1 MCLTICGTYTPVK
14 CPIEIIIIERTT
26 NITFLTLTHTTMGK
40 TNAKMCS
47 HKATQVLPLSKGTP
61 AVGIASSSYF
71 AACARHVGALALFGL
86 MFCPVQVMASRAPR
100 LAMADSSSVV
110 TPVLPDQ
117 GTTTPTDS
125 IGNGGAGDAEEVVPD
140 TIPFAQLWKHNSWR
154 STNEKAGST
163 TQQSWEIICN
173 RPTKLTFNYSCYNG
187 SYGTFQVTLNDST
200 IISRG
205 NWDSTEDRLYQIDL
219 PAGRYVLKASYY
231 TRYDNYYDPDGLNE
245 YCYARISGIATDD
258 VQANATAYLSGLA
271 DYPALKQELQTA
283 LDNSSAAPD
292 DEALYNTLAATL
304 NDVRTAVSYYPLI
317 QKDIVVADSILNEGA
332 YVDISEA
339 VALGR
344 AIDVNTSTSANYLA
358 AFDALETSI
367 AVQVS
372 SNQKIDDWAFNTD
385 QRYTIDNMGYYLD
398 QDHKVAACTGL
409 EAQDAD
415 VTNLVIPSTVRY
427 NGVTYAVV
435 ALYDNRYNQNKVRTL
450 TLPRTLRHINDYGL
464 SDYRAITDLEIPANV
479 ERMGNYIVNNCPQL
493 QRIKVNAEVPPTL
506 GSLDNNRYY
515 DEYGNS
521 TYHYLR
527 IVIPRE
533 SFHAYRLVNAWNTD
547 YNVLIGGDEGITVN
561 TGKIAAGDL
570 GHVVVEEAGYL
581 QEVNKLIIEG
591 ELNADDWS
599 KIGQMTNLTELDL
612 SKALIDEIPSNA
624 FNGRW
629 AIDKVVLPPT
639 LKKIG
644 SYAFQNTS
652 LTSVNIPDN
661 VETIENNAFGR
672 VKRLQEVHLPDNL
685 TALGGSAF
693 EYCRNL
699 RAVKIPSKIKVITW
713 YAFRDC
719 SSLQS
724 VELHDS
730 ITGFGNESFAGCDLR
745 EITLPKSTTA
755 VGNHAFEGN
764 ANLSKVT
771 FNEGLIY
778 IGESA
783 FQNTAIDTL
792 NCPST
797 LRNIYNSAFAG
808 CRNLRQIYLNEGL
821 TRIEMYALANNKA
834 TEIVLPSSL
843 EYCAGGAFDD
853 CDSLV
858 TIEARSVMPPNTDN
872 GCPLTSADLTKAILY
887 VPVWSL
893 AEYQLAT
900 GWNQFYTFRTSDFM
914 PQYVKVNKDFYFTL
928 RDELDPDYRPDIEL
942 TVTNNQITDSQGN
955 TDYQHGNLT
964 ISGRSKLAVND
975 FSMVLSPYAKYSYKQ
990 NYYYN
995 ENYRHLRPTSL
1006 IVKGEMRAENVTINL
1021 WNATNRWQFV
1031 SFPFDVKVSDIVPVD
1046 STTSWVIRGHSGA
1059 ERAAG
1064 NAAAVWQNLSADDVL
1079 QAGKG
1084 YIMQCYKP
1092 DDKNGNYDAAQ
1103 FTVRPLTTTV
1113 NRQQIFNADNRT
1125 VALEEHLAEFEHNR
1139 SWNLIGN
1146 PYPSYFDTRFL
1157 DFGAPFMVW
1166 NSNNQNYEAYSPVDD
1181 SYILA
1186 PAEAFFVQRPVDQE
1200 SITFLKDGRQTDRYA
1215 RTLVEEEPASAP
1227 QRIRA
1232 AYDSNTHTAAQ
1243 RTVFNITLA
1252 KDGQQADRTRVVIN
1266 EAATMQYD
1274 LSRDAAKFT
1283 GTEPAVSQIFTING
1297 ATRYAINERPL
1308 NNGQALLGL
1317 HFGTDGT
1324 YTIGLSNQPDGQVT
1338 LEDRL
1343 TGTKLQLNGT
1353 AGYSFTAKAGDSTDR
1368 FVLHFDAVATG
1379 INAATVNEA
1388 DRNDD
1393 TYTLDG
1399 RKVNNPTA
1407 PGLYIKGGKKG
1418 IK

>member
-1 MCLTICGTYTPVK
+1 
-14 CPIEIIIIERTT
+14 
-26 NITFLTLTHTTMGK
+26 MGK

-47 HKATQVLPLSKGTP
+47 HKATQVLPLSKGTST
-61 AVGIASSSYF
+61 VGIASSSYF

-110 TPVLPDQ
+110 SPVLPDQ

-125 IGNGGAGDAEEVVPD
+125 IGNSGAGDTDQVLPD
-140 TIPFAQLWKHNSWR
+140 TIPFAQLWKHNR
-154 STNEKAGST
+154 YIVYGGTEGTVEQK
-163 TQQSWEIICN
+163 SWEIIA
-173 RPTKLTFNYSCYNG
+173 RRETKLSF
-187 SYGTFQVTLNDST
+187 SYGTADDQWNFYTQIFIDDERVRELNGGTYNNTFSVTLTPGRHILTFKNECYGEVDST
-200 IISRG
+200 TYAFIS
-205 NWDSTEDRLYQIDL
+205 DIATEDAQ
-219 PAGRYVLKASYY
+219 
-231 TRYDNYYDPDGLNE
+231 T
-245 YCYARISGIATDD
+245 
-258 VQANATAYLSGLA
+258 NATAFVNALEG
-271 DYPALKQELQTA
+271 YPPLKQELQTA
-283 LDNSSAAPD
+283 LDNYNAAPD

-304 NDVRTAVSYYPLI
+304 NDVRKAVSYYPLI

-344 AIDVNTSTSANYLA
+344 AIDVNTSTSADYLA

-372 SNQKIDDWAFNTD
+372 SNQKIDDWAFNTN

-409 EAQDAD
+409 EVQDAD
-415 VTNLVIPSTVRY
+415 VTDLVIPSTVRY

-450 TLPRTLRHINDYGL
+450 TLPRTLRHINDWGL

-479 ERMGNYIVNNCPQL
+479 ERMGENIVYNCPQL

-506 GSLDNNRYY
+506 GSLDNNSYHEDGYR
-515 DEYGNS
+515 
-521 TYHYLR
+521 TYHYIR

-599 KIGQMTNLTELDL
+599 KIKQMTNLTELDL

-624 FNGRW
+624 FSGRW

-644 SYAFQNTS
+644 SFAFQGTA

-661 VETIENNAFGR
+661 VETIKECAFSQVR
-672 VKRLQEVHLPDNL
+672 QLQEVHLPDSL
-685 TALGGSAF
+685 TSLGNYAF
-693 EYCRNL
+693 AECRSL
-699 RAVKIPSKIKVITW
+699 RTVKIPTKLKTIPDYT
-713 YAFRDC
+713 FQNCR
-719 SSLQS
+719 SLQS

-730 ITGFGNESFAGCDLR
+730 ITAFEDYSFNNCDLR
-745 EITLPKSTTA
+745 EITLPKSTTW
-755 VGNHAFEGN
+755 VGGSAFKGN

-771 FNEGLIY
+771 LNEGLVDIWTY
-778 IGESA
+778 A

-797 LRNIYNSAFAG
+797 LRNIYSNAFRD
-808 CRNLRQIYLNEGL
+808 CTNLRQINLNEGL
-821 TRIEMYALANNKA
+821 TRIELYALANNKA

-843 EYCAGGAFDD
+843 EYCSQSAFDD

-858 TIEARSVMPPNTDN
+858 TIEARSVMPPNTDG
-872 GCPLTSADLTKAILY
+872 GCPLTSSDLTKAVLY

-928 RDELDPDYRPDIEL
+928 RDELAPDYRPDIEL
-942 TVTNNQITDSQGN
+942 TVTNNQITDSQN
-955 TDYQHGNLT
+955 NSDYQHGNLT

-975 FSMVLSPYAKYSYKQ
+975 FSMVLAPYAKYAYEGGGY
-990 NYYYN
+990 NYYN
-995 ENYRHLRPTSL
+995 DYRYLRPTSL

-1021 WNATNRWQFV
+1021 WNATERWQFV

-1379 INAATVNEA
+1379 INAATANEA

-1407 PGLYIKGGKKG
+1407 PGLYIKGGKKV

>member
-1 MCLTICGTYTPVK
+1 
-14 CPIEIIIIERTT
+14 
-26 NITFLTLTHTTMGK
+26 MGK

-100 LAMADSSSVV
+100 LVVADSSEVV
-110 TPVLPDQ
+110 SPVLPDQ

-125 IGNGGAGDAEEVVPD
+125 IGNGGAGDTEQVLPD
-140 TIPFAQLWKHNSWR
+140 TIPFAQLWKHNR
-154 STNEKAGST
+154 YIVYGGTEGTVEQK
-163 TQQSWEIICN
+163 SWEIIA
-173 RPTKLTFNYSCYNG
+173 RRETKLSF
-187 SYGTFQVTLNDST
+187 SYGTADDQWNFYTQIFIDDERVREMNGGTYNNTFSVTLTPGRHILTFKNKCYGEVDST
-200 IISRG
+200 TYAFIS
-205 NWDSTEDRLYQIDL
+205 DIATEDAQ
-219 PAGRYVLKASYY
+219 
-231 TRYDNYYDPDGLNE
+231 T
-245 YCYARISGIATDD
+245 
-258 VQANATAYLSGLA
+258 NATAFVNALA

-283 LDNSSAAPD
+283 LDNSNAAPD

-304 NDVRTAVSYYPLI
+304 NDVRKAATYYPLI

-344 AIDVNTSTSANYLA
+344 AIDVNTSTSADYLA

-367 AVQVS
+367 AIQVTS
-372 SNQKIDDWAFNTD
+372 EQSIDDWAFNTS

-409 EAQDAD
+409 EARD
-415 VTNLVIPSTVRY
+415 VEIEDLVIPSTVRY
-427 NGVTYAVV
+427 NDVTYAVV
-435 ALYDNRYNQNKVRTL
+435 ALYDNRYDQNKVRTL
-450 TLPRTLRHINDYGL
+450 TLPRTLRHINNYGL

-479 ERMGNYIVNNCPQL
+479 ERMGHNVVYNCPQL
-493 QRIKVNAEVPPTL
+493 RRIKVNAEVPPTL
-506 GSLDNNRYY
+506 ESLN
-515 DEYGNS
+515 DEY
-521 TYHYLR
+521 YYYR
-527 IVIPRE
+527 IIIPRE
-533 SFHAYRLVNAWNTD
+533 SFHAYRLVNAWNNRT
-547 YNVLIGGDEGITVN
+547 VLIGGDKGVTVS

-570 GHVVVEEAGYL
+570 GHVVIEEAGYL
-581 QEVNKLIIEG
+581 QEVNELIIEG
-591 ELNADDWS
+591 ELNVDDWS
-599 KIGQMTNLTELDL
+599 KIKQMTNLTELDL
-612 SKALIDEIPSNA
+612 SKALIDEIPNEA

-629 AIDKVVLPPT
+629 AIDKVLLPPT

-644 SYAFQNTS
+644 TYAFQGTA

-661 VETIENNAFGR
+661 VETIEGYAFSNAR
-672 VKRLQEVHLPDNL
+672 QLQEVHLPDSL
-685 TALGGSAF
+685 TSLGRYAFSA
-693 EYCRNL
+693 CRSL
-699 RAVKIPSKIKVITW
+699 RTVKIPTKLKEIPW
-713 YAFRDC
+713 YTFDGC
-719 SSLQS
+719 KSLQS

-730 ITGFGNESFAGCDLR
+730 ITGIGDYSFRNCNLR
-745 EITLPKSTTA
+745 EITLPKSTTW
-755 VGNHAFEGN
+755 VGGYAFNGN
-764 ANLSKVT
+764 SNLSKVT
-771 FNEGLIY
+771 LNEGLIDIWAY
-778 IGESA
+778 A
-783 FQNTAIDTL
+783 FQDTAIDTL

-797 LRNIYNSAFAG
+797 LRNIYNAAFAG
-808 CRNLRQIYLNEGL
+808 CRNLRQINLNEGL
-821 TRIEMYALANNKA
+821 TRIEQYALANNKA

-843 EYCAGGAFDD
+843 EYCSQSAFDD

-858 TIEARSVMPPNTDN
+858 TIEARSVMPPNTGS
-872 GCPLTSADLTKAILY
+872 GCPLTGTDLTKAVLY

-942 TVTNNQITDSQGN
+942 TVTNNQITDSHDN

-975 FSMVLSPYAKYSYKQ
+975 FSMVLAPYAKYSYEGGDWQ
-990 NYYYN
+990 YYN
-995 ENYRHLRPTSL
+995 DNYRYLRPTSL

-1092 DDKNGNYDAAQ
+1092 NDKNGNYAAAQ

-1297 ATRYAINERPL
+1297 ATLYAINERPL

-1379 INAATVNEA
+1379 INAATTNEA
-1388 DRNDD
+1388 DHNDD

-1407 PGLYIKGGKKG
+1407 PGLYIKGGKKV

>member
-1 MCLTICGTYTPVK
+1 
-14 CPIEIIIIERTT
+14 
-26 NITFLTLTHTTMGK
+26 MGK

-100 LAMADSSSVV
+100 LAVADSSEVV
-110 TPVLPDQ
+110 SPVLPDQ

-125 IGNGGAGDAEEVVPD
+125 IGNGGAGDTEEVLPD
-140 TIPFAQLWKHNSWR
+140 TIPFAQLWKHNR
-154 STNEKAGST
+154 YIVYGGTEGTVEQK
-163 TQQSWEIICN
+163 SWEIIA
-173 RPTKLTFNYSCYNG
+173 RRETKLSF
-187 SYGTFQVTLNDST
+187 SYGTADNQWNFYTQIFIDDERVREMNGGTYNNTFSVTLTPGRHILTFKNECYGEVDST
-200 IISRG
+200 TYAFIS
-205 NWDSTEDRLYQIDL
+205 DIATEDAQ
-219 PAGRYVLKASYY
+219 
-231 TRYDNYYDPDGLNE
+231 T
-245 YCYARISGIATDD
+245 
-258 VQANATAYLSGLA
+258 NATAFVNALEG
-271 DYPALKQELQTA
+271 YPPLKQELQTA
-283 LDNSSAAPD
+283 LDNSNAAPD

-304 NDVRTAVSYYPLI
+304 NDVRKAVSYYPLI

-344 AIDVNTSTSANYLA
+344 AIDVNTSTSADYLA

-367 AVQVS
+367 AVQVT
-372 SNQKIDDWAFNTD
+372 SNQSIDDWAFNTD

-409 EAQDAD
+409 EAENAD
-415 VTNLVIPSTVRY
+415 VTDLVIPSTVRY

-450 TLPRTLRHINDYGL
+450 TLPRTLRHINDGGL

-479 ERMGNYIVNNCPQL
+479 ERMGENIVYNCPRL

-506 GSLDNNRYY
+506 GSLLDNNSYY
-515 DEYGNS
+515 EDGYR
-521 TYHYLR
+521 TYHYIR

-547 YNVLIGGDEGITVN
+547 HNVLIGGDEGITVS

-570 GHVVVEEAGYL
+570 GHVVVEEAGNL

-599 KIGQMTNLTELDL
+599 KIKQMTNLTELDL
-612 SKALIDEIPSNA
+612 SKALIDEIPNEA

-629 AIDKVVLPPT
+629 AIDKVLLPPT

-644 SYAFQNTS
+644 AYAFQGTA

-661 VETIENNAFGR
+661 VETIKECAFNNAR
-672 VKRLQEVHLPDNL
+672 QLQEVHLPDSL
-685 TALGGSAF
+685 TSLGTSAF
-693 EYCRNL
+693 EYCRSL
-699 RAVKIPSKIKVITW
+699 RTIKIPTKLKTIPDYT
-713 YAFRDC
+713 FQNCR
-719 SSLQS
+719 SLQS

-730 ITGFGNESFAGCDLR
+730 ITGFGNHAFVNCDLR
-745 EITLPKSTTA
+745 EITLPKSTSWVDNDA
-755 VGNHAFEGN
+755 FSGNV
-764 ANLSKVT
+764 NLSKVT
-771 FNEGLIY
+771 LNEGLVNI
-778 IGESA
+778 SDKA
-783 FQNTAIDTL
+783 FYQTAIDTL

-797 LRNIYNSAFAG
+797 LRSIRNSAFAR
-808 CRNLRQIYLNEGL
+808 CNNLRQINLNEGL
-821 TRIEMYALANNKA
+821 TRIESGALANNKA

-843 EYCAGGAFDD
+843 EYCAGGAFYD

-858 TIEARSVMPPNTDN
+858 TIEARSVMPPNTDGN
-872 GCPLTSADLTKAILY
+872 CPLSGTDLTKAVLY

-942 TVTNNQITDSQGN
+942 TYTNNQITDSQGN
-955 TDYQHGNLT
+955 DDYQHGNLT

-975 FSMVLSPYAKYSYKQ
+975 FSMVLSPFTKYIYEGGYYDYYSNESYR
-990 NYYYN
+990 Y
-995 ENYRHLRPTSL
+995 LRPTSL

-1092 DDKNGNYDAAQ
+1092 DDKNGNYYAAQ

-1232 AYDSNTHTAAQ
+1232 AYDSNAHTAAQ

-1379 INAATVNEA
+1379 INAATANEA

-1407 PGLYIKGGKKG
+1407 PGLYIKGGKKV

>member
-1 MCLTICGTYTPVK
+1 
-14 CPIEIIIIERTT
+14 
-26 NITFLTLTHTTMGK
+26 MGK

-100 LAMADSSSVV
+100 LAVADSSEVV
-110 TPVLPDQ
+110 SPVLPDQ

-125 IGNGGAGDAEEVVPD
+125 IGNGGAGDTEEVLPD
-140 TIPFAQLWKHNSWR
+140 TIPFAQLWKHNR
-154 STNEKAGST
+154 YIVYGGTEGTVEQK
-163 TQQSWEIICN
+163 SWEIIA
-173 RPTKLTFNYSCYNG
+173 RRETKLSF
-187 SYGTFQVTLNDST
+187 SYGTADDQWNFYTQIFIDDERVREMNGGTYNNTFSVTLTPGRHILTFKNECYGEVDST
-200 IISRG
+200 TYAFIS
-205 NWDSTEDRLYQIDL
+205 DIATEDAQ
-219 PAGRYVLKASYY
+219 
-231 TRYDNYYDPDGLNE
+231 T
-245 YCYARISGIATDD
+245 
-258 VQANATAYLSGLA
+258 NATAFVNALEG
-271 DYPALKQELQTA
+271 YPPLKQELQTA
-283 LDNSSAAPD
+283 LDNYNAAPD

-304 NDVRTAVSYYPLI
+304 NDVRKAVSYYPLI

-344 AIDVNTSTSANYLA
+344 AIDVNTSTSADYLA
-358 AFDALETSI
+358 AFEALETSI
-367 AVQVS
+367 AVQVT
-372 SNQKIDDWAFNTD
+372 SNQSIDDWAINTD

-398 QDHKVAACTGL
+398 QEHKVAACSGL
-409 EAQDAD
+409 ETEDAD
-415 VTNLVIPSTVRY
+415 VTDLVIPSTVRY
-427 NGVTYAVV
+427 DGVTYAVV

-450 TLPRTLRHINDYGL
+450 TLPRTLRHINDNGL

-479 ERMGNYIVNNCPQL
+479 ERMGNYIVYNCPQL

-506 GSLDNNRYY
+506 GSLGDDSYY
-515 DEYGNS
+515 EDGYRA
-521 TYHYLR
+521 YRHLR

-547 YNVLIGGDEGITVN
+547 YNVLIGGDEGVTVS

-570 GHVVVEEAGYL
+570 GHVVIEEAGYL

-612 SKALIDEIPSNA
+612 SKALIDEIPSYA
-624 FNGRW
+624 FNKRW

-644 SYAFQNTS
+644 SYAFQRTS

-661 VETIENNAFGR
+661 VETIEENAFSQVR
-672 VKRLQEVHLPDNL
+672 QLQEVHLPDSL
-685 TALGGSAF
+685 TSLGRYAF
-693 EYCRNL
+693 EKCRSL
-699 RAVKIPSKIKVITW
+699 RTVKIPTKLKEIPW
-713 YAFRDC
+713 YAFDGC
-719 SSLQS
+719 KSLQS

-730 ITGFGNESFAGCDLR
+730 ITGIGDYSFRNCNLR
-745 EITLPKSTTA
+745 EITLPKSTTW
-755 VGNHAFEGN
+755 VGGYAFNGN
-764 ANLSKVT
+764 SNLSKVT
-771 FNEGLIY
+771 LNEGLID
-778 IGESA
+778 IWASA

-797 LRNIYNSAFAG
+797 LRNIYNAAFAG
-808 CRNLRQIYLNEGL
+808 CRNLRQINLNEGL
-821 TRIEMYALANNKA
+821 TRIEQYALANNKA

-858 TIEARSVMPPNTDN
+858 TIEARSVMPPNTGS
-872 GCPLTSADLTKAILY
+872 GCPLTSSDLTKAVLY

-928 RDELDPDYRPDIEL
+928 RDELDPNYRPDIEL
-942 TVTNNQITDSQGN
+942 TVTNNQITDSHDN
-955 TDYQHGNLT
+955 SDYQHGNLT

-975 FSMVLSPYAKYSYKQ
+975 FSMVLAPYAKYSYEGGDWQ
-990 NYYYN
+990 YYN
-995 ENYRHLRPTSL
+995 DNYRHLRPTSL

-1092 DDKNGNYDAAQ
+1092 NDKNGNYAAAQ

-1200 SITFLKDGRQTDRYA
+1200 NITFLKDGRQTDRYA

-1232 AYDSNTHTAAQ
+1232 AYDSNAHTAAQ

-1379 INAATVNEA
+1379 INAATANEA

-1407 PGLYIKGGKKG
+1407 PGLYIKGGKKV

>member
-1 MCLTICGTYTPVK
+1 
-14 CPIEIIIIERTT
+14 
-26 NITFLTLTHTTMGK
+26 MGK

-110 TPVLPDQ
+110 SPVLPDQ
-117 GTTTPTDS
+117 GTSAPTDS
-125 IGNGGAGDAEEVVPD
+125 IGNSGAGDTDQVLPD
-140 TIPFAQLWKHNSWR
+140 TIPFAQLWKHNR
-154 STNEKAGST
+154 YIVYGGTEGTVEQK
-163 TQQSWEIICN
+163 SWEIIA
-173 RPTKLTFNYSCYNG
+173 RRETKLSF
-187 SYGTFQVTLNDST
+187 SYGTADDQWNFYTQIFIDDERVREMNGGTYNNTFSVTLTPGRHILTFKNECYGEVDST
-200 IISRG
+200 TYAFIS
-205 NWDSTEDRLYQIDL
+205 DIATEDAQ
-219 PAGRYVLKASYY
+219 
-231 TRYDNYYDPDGLNE
+231 T
-245 YCYARISGIATDD
+245 
-258 VQANATAYLSGLA
+258 NATAFVNALEG
-271 DYPALKQELQTA
+271 YPPLKQELQTA
-283 LDNSSAAPD
+283 LDNYNAAPD

-304 NDVRTAVSYYPLI
+304 NDVRKAVSYYPLI

-344 AIDVNTSTSANYLA
+344 AIDFNTSTSAEYLA
-358 AFDALETSI
+358 AFEALETSI
-367 AVQVS
+367 AVQVT
-372 SNQKIDDWAFNTD
+372 SNQKIDDWAFNTN

-398 QDHKVAACTGL
+398 QEHKVAACSGL
-409 EAQDAD
+409 ETENAD
-415 VTNLVIPSTVRY
+415 VTDLVIPSTVRY

-479 ERMGNYIVNNCPQL
+479 ERMGNNIVNNCPQL
-493 QRIKVNAEVPPTL
+493 QRIKINAEVPPTL
-506 GSLDNNRYY
+506 GSLSNDYYY
-515 DEYGNS
+515 DEFNDRGR
-521 TYHYLR
+521 HYYK
-527 IVIPRE
+527 ITIPRE
-533 SFHAYRLVNAWNTD
+533 SFHAYRLVNAWTNYT
-547 YNVLIGGDEGITVN
+547 VLIGGDEGITVS

-570 GHVVVEEAGYL
+570 GHVVVDEAGYL

-591 ELNADDWS
+591 ELNSDDWS
-599 KIGQMTNLTELDL
+599 KIKQMTNLTEVDL
-612 SKALIDEIPSNA
+612 SKALIDEIPEGA
-624 FNGRW
+624 FRDRW
-629 AIDKVVLPPT
+629 AIDKVLLPPT

-644 SYAFQNTS
+644 PYAFQRAA

-661 VETIENNAFGR
+661 VETIDRTAFGGA
-672 VKRLQEVHLPDNL
+672 KYMQEVHLPDSL
-685 TALGGSAF
+685 TSLGEGAF
-693 EYCRNL
+693 EYCKSL
-699 RAVKIPSKIKVITW
+699 HSVKIPAKIKEIPG
-713 YAFRDC
+713 YALRYC
-719 SSLQS
+719 NSLQS

-730 ITGFGNESFAGCDLR
+730 ITSIGYEAFGNSDLR
-745 EITLPKSTTA
+745 EITIPKSTTR
-755 VGNHAFEGN
+755 VGDYAFKEN
-764 ANLSKVT
+764 TNLSKVT
-771 FNEGLIY
+771 LNEGLIN
-778 IGESA
+778 IGDCA

-797 LRNIYNSAFAG
+797 LRSISEGAFAG
-808 CRNLRQIYLNEGL
+808 CGNLRQINLNEGL
-821 TRIEMYALANNKA
+821 TRIELYALANNKA

-843 EYCAGGAFDD
+843 EYCSQSAFDD

-858 TIEARSVMPPNTDN
+858 TIEARSVMPPNTDG
-872 GCPLTSADLTKAILY
+872 GCPLTSSDLTKAVLY

-928 RDELDPDYRPDIEL
+928 RDELAPDYRPDIEL
-942 TVTNNQITDSQGN
+942 TVTNNQITDSQN
-955 TDYQHGNLT
+955 NSDYQHGNLT

-975 FSMVLSPYAKYSYKQ
+975 FSMVLAPYAKYAYEGGGY
-990 NYYYN
+990 NYYN
-995 ENYRHLRPTSL
+995 DYRYLRPTSL

-1021 WNATNRWQFV
+1021 WNATERWQFV

-1064 NAAAVWQNLSADDVL
+1064 NTAAVWQNLSADDVL

-1092 DDKNGNYDAAQ
+1092 NDGNNYYDAAQ

-1232 AYDSNTHTAAQ
+1232 AYDSNVHTAAQ

-1283 GTEPAVSQIFTING
+1283 GTEPAVSQIFTIND

-1379 INAATVNEA
+1379 INAATANEA

-1407 PGLYIKGGKKG
+1407 PGLYIKGGKKV

>member
-1 MCLTICGTYTPVK
+1 
-14 CPIEIIIIERTT
+14 
-26 NITFLTLTHTTMGK
+26 MGK

-100 LAMADSSSVV
+100 LAVADSSEVV
-110 TPVLPDQ
+110 SPVLPDQ
-117 GTTTPTDS
+117 GTTAPTDS
-125 IGNGGAGDAEEVVPD
+125 IDNGGAGDTEEVLPD
-140 TIPFAQLWKHNSWR
+140 TIPFAQLWKHNNWQ
-154 STNEKAGST
+154 STNETAEST

-173 RPTKLTFNYSCYNG
+173 RPTKLTFNYSCNNRN
-187 SYGTFQVTLNDST
+187 SCTFQVTLNDST
-200 IISRG
+200 IISK
-205 NWDSTEDRLYQIDL
+205 DSWSSAWGEHYQIDL
-219 PAGRYVLKASYY
+219 PAGRYVLKASYNTHY
-231 TRYDNYYDPDGLNE
+231 EDKSCFAAIGH
-245 YCYARISGIATDD
+245 IATDD
-258 VQANATAYLSGLA
+258 AQANATAFLGALA

-283 LDNSSAAPD
+283 LDNSNAAPD

-304 NDVRTAVSYYPLI
+304 NDVRKAVSYYPLI

-372 SNQKIDDWAFNTD
+372 SNQKIDDWAFNTN

-450 TLPRTLRHINDYGL
+450 TLPRTLRHINDNGL

-479 ERMGNYIVNNCPQL
+479 ERMGDYIVNDCPQL

-506 GSLDNNRYY
+506 GSLGVDSYY
-515 DEYGNS
+515 EDGY
-521 TYHYLR
+521 TAYRHLR

-547 YNVLIGGDEGITVN
+547 YNVLIGGDEGITVS

-599 KIGQMTNLTELDL
+599 KIKQMTNLTELDL

-624 FNGRW
+624 FSGRW

-644 SYAFQNTS
+644 SFAFQGTA

-661 VETIENNAFGR
+661 VETIKECAFSQVR
-672 VKRLQEVHLPDNL
+672 QLQEVHLPDSL
-685 TALGGSAF
+685 TSLGNYAF
-693 EYCRNL
+693 AECRSL
-699 RAVKIPSKIKVITW
+699 RTVKIPTKLKTIPDYT
-713 YAFRDC
+713 FQNCR
-719 SSLQS
+719 SLQS

-730 ITGFGNESFAGCDLR
+730 ITAFEDYSFDNCDLR
-745 EITLPKSTTA
+745 EITLPKSTTW
-755 VGNHAFEGN
+755 VGGSAFKGN

-771 FNEGLIY
+771 LNEGLVDIWTY
-778 IGESA
+778 A

-797 LRNIYNSAFAG
+797 LRNIYSNAFRD
-808 CRNLRQIYLNEGL
+808 CTNLRQINLNEGL
-821 TRIEMYALANNKA
+821 TRIESGALANNKA

-843 EYCAGGAFDD
+843 EYCAGAAFDG

-858 TIEARSVMPPNTDN
+858 TIEARSVMPPNTGG
-872 GCPLTSADLTKAILY
+872 GCPLTVNDLTKAVLY

-893 AEYQLAT
+893 SEYQLAT

-975 FSMVLSPYAKYSYKQ
+975 FSMVLSPYAKYYYKGGDH
-990 NYYYN
+990 YYN
-995 ENYRHLRPTSL
+995 NDYRYLRPTSL

-1064 NAAAVWQNLSADDVL
+1064 NTAAVWQNLSADDVL

-1092 DDKNGNYDAAQ
+1092 NDKNGNYYAAQ

-1232 AYDSNTHTAAQ
+1232 AYDSNAHTAAQ

-1343 TGTKLQLNGT
+1343 TGTRLQLNGT

-1379 INAATVNEA
+1379 INAATANEA

-1407 PGLYIKGGKKG
+1407 PGLYIKGGKKV

>member
-1 MCLTICGTYTPVK
+1 
-14 CPIEIIIIERTT
+14 
-26 NITFLTLTHTTMGK
+26 MGK

-100 LAMADSSSVV
+100 LAVADSSEVV
-110 TPVLPDQ
+110 SPVLPDQ

-125 IGNGGAGDAEEVVPD
+125 IDNGGAGDTDQVLPD
-140 TIPFAQLWKHNSWR
+140 TIPFAQLWKHNNWQ
-154 STNEKAGST
+154 STNEAAEST

-173 RPTKLTFNYSCYNG
+173 RPTKLTFNYSCNNRN
-187 SYGTFQVTLNDST
+187 SCTFQVTLNDST
-200 IISRG
+200 IISK
-205 NWDSTEDRLYQIDL
+205 DSWSSAWGEHYQIDL

-231 TRYDNYYDPDGLNE
+231 THYEDKSCFAAIGD
-245 YCYARISGIATDD
+245 IAIDD
-258 VQANATAYLSGLA
+258 AQSNATAFLGVLA

-283 LDNSSAAPD
+283 LDNSNAAPD

-304 NDVRTAVSYYPLI
+304 NDVRKAVSYYPLI

-344 AIDVNTSTSANYLA
+344 AIDVNTSTSADYLA

-372 SNQKIDDWAFNTD
+372 SNQKIDDWAFNTN

-409 EAQDAD
+409 EVQDAD
-415 VTNLVIPSTVRY
+415 VTDLVIPSTVRY

-479 ERMGNYIVNNCPQL
+479 ERMGNNIVNNCPQL
-493 QRIKVNAEVPPTL
+493 QRIKINAKVPPTL
-506 GSLDNNRYY
+506 GSLSNDYYY
-515 DEYGNS
+515 DEFNDRGR
-521 TYHYLR
+521 HYYK
-527 IVIPRE
+527 ITIPRE
-533 SFHAYRLVNAWNTD
+533 SFHAYRLVNAWTNYT
-547 YNVLIGGDEGITVN
+547 VLIGGDEGITVN

-570 GHVVVEEAGYL
+570 GHVVVDEAGYL

-591 ELNADDWS
+591 ELNSDDWS
-599 KIGQMTNLTELDL
+599 KIKQMTNLTEVDL
-612 SKALIDEIPSNA
+612 SKALIDEIPEGA
-624 FNGRW
+624 FRDRW
-629 AIDKVVLPPT
+629 AIDKVLLPPT

-644 SYAFQNTS
+644 PYAFQRAA

-661 VETIENNAFGR
+661 VETIDRTAFGGA
-672 VKRLQEVHLPDNL
+672 KYMQEVHLPDSL
-685 TALGGSAF
+685 TSLGEGAF
-693 EYCRNL
+693 EYCKSL
-699 RAVKIPSKIKVITW
+699 HSVKIPAKIKEIPG
-713 YAFRDC
+713 YALRYC
-719 SSLQS
+719 NSLQS

-730 ITGFGNESFAGCDLR
+730 ITSIGYEAFGNSDLR
-745 EITLPKSTTA
+745 EITLPKSTTR
-755 VGNHAFEGN
+755 VGDYAFKEN
-764 ANLSKVT
+764 TNLSKVT
-771 FNEGLIY
+771 LNEGLIN
-778 IGESA
+778 IGDCA

-797 LRNIYNSAFAG
+797 LRSISEGAFAG
-808 CRNLRQIYLNEGL
+808 CGNLRQINLNEGL
-821 TRIEMYALANNKA
+821 TRIELYALANNKA
-834 TEIVLPSSL
+834 TGIVLPSSL
-843 EYCAGGAFDD
+843 EYCSQSAFDD

-858 TIEARSVMPPNTDN
+858 TIEARSVMPPNTDG
-872 GCPLTSADLTKAILY
+872 GCPLTSSDLTKAVLY

-928 RDELDPDYRPDIEL
+928 RDELAPDYRPDIEL
-942 TVTNNQITDSQGN
+942 TVTNNQITDSQN
-955 TDYQHGNLT
+955 NSDYQHGNLT

-975 FSMVLSPYAKYSYKQ
+975 FSMVLAPYAKYAYEGGGY
-990 NYYYN
+990 NYYN
-995 ENYRHLRPTSL
+995 DYRYLRPTSL

-1021 WNATNRWQFV
+1021 WNATERWQFV
-1031 SFPFDVKVSDIVPVD
+1031 SFPFDVKVSDIVPAD

-1064 NAAAVWQNLSADDVL
+1064 NAAAVWQDLSADDVL

-1092 DDKNGNYDAAQ
+1092 SNNSRSMNKGSFVPFKMDFNDNSSSEVAL

-1232 AYDSNTHTAAQ
+1232 AYDSNAHTAAQ

-1379 INAATVNEA
+1379 INAATTNEA

-1407 PGLYIKGGKKG
+1407 PGLYIKGGKKV

>member
-1 MCLTICGTYTPVK
+1 
-14 CPIEIIIIERTT
+14 
-26 NITFLTLTHTTMGK
+26 MGK

-100 LAMADSSSVV
+100 LAVADSSEVV
-110 TPVLPDQ
+110 SPVLPDQ

-125 IGNGGAGDAEEVVPD
+125 IGNSGAGDTELVLPD

-283 LDNSSAAPD
+283 LDNSNAAPD
-292 DEALYNTLAATL
+292 DEALYNTLTATL

-344 AIDVNTSTSANYLA
+344 AIDVNTSTSADYLA
-358 AFDALETSI
+358 AFEALETSI
-367 AVQVS
+367 AVQVT
-372 SNQKIDDWAFNTD
+372 SNQKIDEWAINTD

-398 QDHKVAACTGL
+398 QEHKVAACTGL
-409 EAQDAD
+409 QVQDAD

-506 GSLDNNRYY
+506 GSLSNDYYY
-515 DEYGNS
+515 DEFNDRGR
-521 TYHYLR
+521 HYYK
-527 IVIPRE
+527 ITIPRE
-533 SFHAYRLVNAWNTD
+533 SFHAYRLVNAWTNYT
-547 YNVLIGGDEGITVN
+547 VLIGGDEGITVS

-570 GHVVVEEAGYL
+570 GHVVVDEAGYL

-591 ELNADDWS
+591 ELNSDDWS
-599 KIGQMTNLTELDL
+599 KIKQMTNLTEVDL
-612 SKALIDEIPSNA
+612 SKALIDEIPEGA
-624 FNGRW
+624 FRDRW
-629 AIDKVVLPPT
+629 AIDKVLLPPT

-644 SYAFQNTS
+644 PYAFQRAA

-661 VETIENNAFGR
+661 VETIDRTAFGGA
-672 VKRLQEVHLPDNL
+672 KYMQEVHLPDSL
-685 TALGGSAF
+685 TSLGEGAF
-693 EYCRNL
+693 EYCKSL
-699 RAVKIPSKIKVITW
+699 HSVKIPAKIKEIPG
-713 YAFRDC
+713 YALRYC
-719 SSLQS
+719 NSLQS

-730 ITGFGNESFAGCDLR
+730 ITSIGYEAFGNSDLR
-745 EITLPKSTTA
+745 EITLPKSTTR
-755 VGNHAFEGN
+755 VGDYAFKEN
-764 ANLSKVT
+764 TNLSKVT
-771 FNEGLIY
+771 LNEGLIN
-778 IGESA
+778 IGDCA
-783 FQNTAIDTL
+783 FQNTAIDAL
-792 NCPST
+792 NSPST
-797 LRNIYNSAFAG
+797 LRSISEGAFAG
-808 CRNLRQIYLNEGL
+808 CGNLRQINLNEGL
-821 TRIEMYALANNKA
+821 TRIELYALANNKA

-843 EYCAGGAFDD
+843 EYCSQSAFDD

-872 GCPLTSADLTKAILY
+872 GCPLTSADLTKAVLY

-928 RDELDPDYRPDIEL
+928 RDELAPDYRPDIEL
-942 TVTNNQITDSQGN
+942 TVTNNQITDSQN
-955 TDYQHGNLT
+955 NSDYQHGNLT

-975 FSMVLSPYAKYSYKQ
+975 FSMVLAPYAKYAYEGGGY
-990 NYYYN
+990 NYYN
-995 ENYRHLRPTSL
+995 DYRYLRPTSL

-1407 PGLYIKGGKKG
+1407 PGLYIKGGKKV

>member
-1 MCLTICGTYTPVK
+1 
-14 CPIEIIIIERTT
+14 
-26 NITFLTLTHTTMGK
+26 MGK

-110 TPVLPDQ
+110 TPVQPDQ
-117 GTTTPTDS
+117 GTTAPTDS
-125 IGNGGAGDAEEVVPD
+125 IGNSGAGDTDQVLPD

-344 AIDVNTSTSANYLA
+344 AIDVNTSTSADYLA

-372 SNQKIDDWAFNTD
+372 SNQKIDDWAFNTN

-409 EAQDAD
+409 EVQDAD
-415 VTNLVIPSTVRY
+415 VTDLVIPSTVRY
-427 NGVTYAVV
+427 NDVTYAVV

-450 TLPRTLRHINDYGL
+450 TLPRTLRHINDWGL

-479 ERMGNYIVNNCPQL
+479 ERMGDNVVYNCPQL
-493 QRIKVNAEVPPTL
+493 RRIKVNAEVPPTL
-506 GSLDNNRYY
+506 GSLDNNSYY
-515 DEYGNS
+515 DDYDGR
-521 TYHYLR
+521 TYRYLR

-547 YNVLIGGDEGITVN
+547 HNVLIGGDEGITVN

-591 ELNADDWS
+591 ELNSDDWS
-599 KIGQMTNLTELDL
+599 KIKQMTNLTELDL
-612 SKALIDEIPSNA
+612 SKALIDEIPNEA

-644 SYAFQNTS
+644 SFAFQGTA

-661 VETIENNAFGR
+661 VETIKECAFSQ
-672 VKRLQEVHLPDNL
+672 VKQLQEVHLPDSL
-685 TALGGSAF
+685 TSLGNYAF
-693 EYCRNL
+693 AECRSL
-699 RAVKIPSKIKVITW
+699 RTVKIPTKLKTIPDYT
-713 YAFRDC
+713 FQNCR
-719 SSLQS
+719 SLQS

-730 ITGFGNESFAGCDLR
+730 ITAFEDYSFNNCDLR
-745 EITLPKSTTA
+745 EITLPKSTTW
-755 VGNHAFEGN
+755 VGGN
-764 ANLSKVT
+764 AFNGNTNLSKVT
-771 FNEGLIY
+771 LNEGLID
-778 IGESA
+778 IWAEA
-783 FQNTAIDTL
+783 FYNTAIDTL

-797 LRNIYNSAFAG
+797 LRNIYNGAFAG
-808 CRNLRQIYLNEGL
+808 CGNLRQINLNEGL
-821 TRIEMYALANNKA
+821 TRIEVYALANNKA

-843 EYCAGGAFDD
+843 EYCAGAAFDG

-858 TIEARSVMPPNTDN
+858 TIEARSVMPPNTGG
-872 GCPLTSADLTKAILY
+872 GCPLTVNDLTKAVLY

-975 FSMVLSPYAKYSYKQ
+975 FSMVLSPYAKYYYKGGDH
-990 NYYYN
+990 YYN
-995 ENYRHLRPTSL
+995 NDYRYLRPTSL

-1092 DDKNGNYDAAQ
+1092 NDKNGNGYYAAQ

-1232 AYDSNTHTAAQ
+1232 AYDSNAHTAAQ

-1274 LSRDAAKFT
+1274 LNRDAAKFT

-1379 INAATVNEA
+1379 INAATANEA

-1407 PGLYIKGGKKG
+1407 PGLYIKGGKKV

>member
-1 MCLTICGTYTPVK
+1 
-14 CPIEIIIIERTT
+14 
-26 NITFLTLTHTTMGK
+26 MGK

-110 TPVLPDQ
+110 TPVQPDQ

-140 TIPFAQLWKHNSWR
+140 TIPFAQLWKHNSWQ
-154 STNEKAGST
+154 STNEAAEST

-173 RPTKLTFNYSCYNG
+173 RPTKLTFNYSCNNRN
-187 SYGTFQVTLNDST
+187 SCTFQVTLNDST
-200 IISRG
+200 IISK
-205 NWDSTEDRLYQIDL
+205 NSWSSTEGQLYQIDL

-231 TRYDNYYDPDGLNE
+231 TYYENQNE
-245 YCYARISGIATDD
+245 NCYARISGIAIDD
-258 VQANATAYLSGLA
+258 AQANATAYLGALA
-271 DYPALKQELQTA
+271 SYPGLKQELQTA
-283 LDNSSAAPD
+283 LDNYNAAPD
-292 DEALYNTLAATL
+292 NEALYNTLAATL
-304 NDVRTAVSYYPLI
+304 TDVSKATMYYPLI

-344 AIDVNTSTSANYLA
+344 AINVNTSTSAEYLA
-358 AFDALETSI
+358 AFEALETSI
-367 AVQVS
+367 AVQVT
-372 SNQKIDDWAFNTD
+372 SNQKIDEWAINTD

-398 QDHKVAACTGL
+398 QEHKVAACTGL
-409 EAQDAD
+409 QVQDAD

-872 GCPLTSADLTKAILY
+872 GCPLTSADLTKAVLY

-893 AEYQLAT
+893 AEYQLAA

-975 FSMVLSPYAKYSYKQ
+975 FSMVLSPYAKYSYEQ

-995 ENYRHLRPTSL
+995 ESYRYLRPTSL

-1046 STTSWVIRGHSGA
+1046 STTSWVIRSHSGA

-1092 DDKNGNYDAAQ
+1092 NDKNGNYDAAQ

-1379 INAATVNEA
+1379 INAATANEA

-1407 PGLYIKGGKKG
+1407 PGLYIKGGKKI

>member
-1 MCLTICGTYTPVK
+1 
-14 CPIEIIIIERTT
+14 
-26 NITFLTLTHTTMGK
+26 MGK

-100 LAMADSSSVV
+100 LAVADSSEVV
-110 TPVLPDQ
+110 SPVLPDQ

-125 IGNGGAGDAEEVVPD
+125 IGNGGAGDTEEVLPD
-140 TIPFAQLWKHNSWR
+140 TIPFAQLWKHNR
-154 STNEKAGST
+154 YIVYGGTEGTVEQK
-163 TQQSWEIICN
+163 SWEIIA
-173 RPTKLTFNYSCYNG
+173 RRETKLSF
-187 SYGTFQVTLNDST
+187 SYGTADDQWNFYTQIFIDDERVREMNGGTYNNTFSVTLTPGRHILTFKNECYGEVDST
-200 IISRG
+200 TYAFIS
-205 NWDSTEDRLYQIDL
+205 DIATEDAQ
-219 PAGRYVLKASYY
+219 
-231 TRYDNYYDPDGLNE
+231 T
-245 YCYARISGIATDD
+245 
-258 VQANATAYLSGLA
+258 NATAFVNALEG
-271 DYPALKQELQTA
+271 YPPLKQELQTA
-283 LDNSSAAPD
+283 LDNYNAAPD

-304 NDVRTAVSYYPLI
+304 NDVRKAVSYYPLI

-344 AIDVNTSTSANYLA
+344 AIDVNTSTSADYLA

-372 SNQKIDDWAFNTD
+372 SNQKIDDWAFNTN

-409 EAQDAD
+409 QTENAD

-450 TLPRTLRHINDYGL
+450 TLPRTLRHINDNGL
-464 SDYRAITDLEIPANV
+464 SDYRAITNLEIPANV
-479 ERMGNYIVNNCPQL
+479 ERMGDYIVYNCPQL

-506 GSLDNNRYY
+506 GSLGDDSYYEDNY
-515 DEYGNS
+515 S
-521 TYHYLR
+521 TYRYLR

-561 TGKIAAGDL
+561 TGKLAAGDL

-591 ELNADDWS
+591 ELNSDDWS

-612 SKALIDEIPSNA
+612 SKALIDEIPSYA
-624 FNGRW
+624 FNERG

-644 SYAFQNTS
+644 SYAFQRTS

-661 VETIENNAFGR
+661 VETIEEAAFR
-672 VKRLQEVHLPDNL
+672 QIKQLQEVHLPDSL
-685 TALGGSAF
+685 TSLGRYAF
-693 EYCRNL
+693 AECRSL
-699 RAVKIPSKIKVITW
+699 RTVKIPTKLKEIPW
-713 YAFRDC
+713 YAFDGC
-719 SSLQS
+719 KSLQS

-730 ITGFGNESFAGCDLR
+730 ITGFGDYSFRSCDLR
-745 EITLPKSTTA
+745 EITLPKSTTWI
-755 VGNHAFEGN
+755 GGRAFAEN
-764 ANLSKVT
+764 TNLSKVT
-771 FNEGLIY
+771 LNEELIDIWAY
-778 IGESA
+778 A

-797 LRNIYNSAFAG
+797 LRNIYNGAFAG
-808 CRNLRQIYLNEGL
+808 CRNLSQINLNEGL
-821 TRIEMYALANNKA
+821 TRIEVYALANNKA

-843 EYCAGGAFDD
+843 EYCSQSAFDD

-858 TIEARSVMPPNTDN
+858 TIEARSVMPPNTDG
-872 GCPLTSADLTKAILY
+872 GCPLSSTDLTKAVLY

-942 TVTNNQITDSQGN
+942 TVTNNQITDSQN
-955 TDYQHGNLT
+955 NSDYQHGNLT

-975 FSMVLSPYAKYSYKQ
+975 FSMVLAPYAKYAYEGGGY
-990 NYYYN
+990 NYYN
-995 ENYRHLRPTSL
+995 DYRYLRPTSL

-1166 NSNNQNYEAYSPVDD
+1166 NSYNQNYEAYSPVDD

-1232 AYDSNTHTAAQ
+1232 AYDSNAHTAAQ

-1343 TGTKLQLNGT
+1343 TGTRLQLNGT

-1379 INAATVNEA
+1379 INAATANEA

-1407 PGLYIKGGKKG
+1407 PGLYIKGGKKV

>member
-1 MCLTICGTYTPVK
+1 
-14 CPIEIIIIERTT
+14 
-26 NITFLTLTHTTMGK
+26 MGK

-100 LAMADSSSVV
+100 LAVADSSEVV
-110 TPVLPDQ
+110 SPVLPDQ

-125 IGNGGAGDAEEVVPD
+125 IGNGGAGDTEEVLPD
-140 TIPFAQLWKHNSWR
+140 TIPFAQLWKHNR
-154 STNEKAGST
+154 YIVYGGTEGTVEQK
-163 TQQSWEIICN
+163 SWEIIA
-173 RPTKLTFNYSCYNG
+173 RRETKLSF
-187 SYGTFQVTLNDST
+187 SYGTADDQWNFYTQIFIDDERVREMNGGTYNNTFSVTLTPGRHILTFKNECYGEVDST
-200 IISRG
+200 TYAFIS
-205 NWDSTEDRLYQIDL
+205 DIATEDAQ
-219 PAGRYVLKASYY
+219 
-231 TRYDNYYDPDGLNE
+231 T
-245 YCYARISGIATDD
+245 
-258 VQANATAYLSGLA
+258 NATAFVNALEG
-271 DYPALKQELQTA
+271 YPPLKQELQTA
-283 LDNSSAAPD
+283 LDNYNAAPD

-304 NDVRTAVSYYPLI
+304 NDVRKAVSYYPLI

-344 AIDVNTSTSANYLA
+344 AIDVNTSTSADYLA

-372 SNQKIDDWAFNTD
+372 SNQKIDDWAFNTN

-409 EAQDAD
+409 EVQDAD
-415 VTNLVIPSTVRY
+415 VTDLVIPSTVRY

-450 TLPRTLRHINDYGL
+450 TLPRTLRHINDGGL

-479 ERMGNYIVNNCPQL
+479 ERMGENIVYNCPQL

-506 GSLDNNRYY
+506 GSLDNNSYY
-515 DEYGNS
+515 EDGYR
-521 TYHYLR
+521 TYHYIR

-547 YNVLIGGDEGITVN
+547 YNVLIGGDEGITVS

-599 KIGQMTNLTELDL
+599 KIKQMTNLTELDL

-624 FNGRW
+624 FSGRW

-644 SYAFQNTS
+644 SFAFQGTA

-661 VETIENNAFGR
+661 VETIKECAFSQVR
-672 VKRLQEVHLPDNL
+672 QLQEVHLPDSL
-685 TALGGSAF
+685 TSLGNYAF
-693 EYCRNL
+693 AECRSL
-699 RAVKIPSKIKVITW
+699 RTVKIPTKLKTIPDYT
-713 YAFRDC
+713 FQNCR
-719 SSLQS
+719 SLQS

-730 ITGFGNESFAGCDLR
+730 ITAFEDYSFNNCDLR
-745 EITLPKSTTA
+745 EITLPKSTTW
-755 VGNHAFEGN
+755 VGGSAFKGN

-771 FNEGLIY
+771 LNEGLVDIWTY
-778 IGESA
+778 A

-797 LRNIYNSAFAG
+797 LRNIYSNAFRD
-808 CRNLRQIYLNEGL
+808 CTNLRQINLNEGL
-821 TRIEMYALANNKA
+821 TRIESGALANNKA

-843 EYCAGGAFDD
+843 EYCAGGAFYD

-858 TIEARSVMPPNTDN
+858 TIEARSVMPPNTDGN
-872 GCPLTSADLTKAILY
+872 CPLSGTDLTKAVLY

-893 AEYQLAT
+893 SEYQLAT

-975 FSMVLSPYAKYSYKQ
+975 FSMVLSPYAKYYYKGGDH
-990 NYYYN
+990 YYN
-995 ENYRHLRPTSL
+995 NDYRYLRPTCL

-1092 DDKNGNYDAAQ
+1092 NDKNGNYYAAQ

-1232 AYDSNTHTAAQ
+1232 AYDSNPHTAAQ

-1324 YTIGLSNQPDGQVT
+1324 YTIGLSNQPDGQIT

-1353 AGYSFTAKAGDSTDR
+1353 AGYSFTAKAGDCTDR

-1379 INAATVNEA
+1379 INAATANEA
-1388 DRNDD
+1388 DHNDD

-1407 PGLYIKGGKKG
+1407 PGLYIKGGKKV

>member
-1 MCLTICGTYTPVK
+1 
-14 CPIEIIIIERTT
+14 
-26 NITFLTLTHTTMGK
+26 
-40 TNAKMCS
+40 
-47 HKATQVLPLSKGTP
+47 
-61 AVGIASSSYF
+61 
-71 AACARHVGALALFGL
+71 
-86 MFCPVQVMASRAPR
+86 
-100 LAMADSSSVV
+100 
-110 TPVLPDQ
+110 
-117 GTTTPTDS
+117 
-125 IGNGGAGDAEEVVPD
+125 
-140 TIPFAQLWKHNSWR
+140 
-154 STNEKAGST
+154 
-163 TQQSWEIICN
+163 
-173 RPTKLTFNYSCYNG
+173 
-187 SYGTFQVTLNDST
+187 
-200 IISRG
+200 
-205 NWDSTEDRLYQIDL
+205 
-219 PAGRYVLKASYY
+219 
-231 TRYDNYYDPDGLNE
+231 
-245 YCYARISGIATDD
+245 
-258 VQANATAYLSGLA
+258 
-271 DYPALKQELQTA
+271 
-283 LDNSSAAPD
+283 
-292 DEALYNTLAATL
+292 
-304 NDVRTAVSYYPLI
+304 
-317 QKDIVVADSILNEGA
+317 
-332 YVDISEA
+332 
-339 VALGR
+339 
-344 AIDVNTSTSANYLA
+344 
-358 AFDALETSI
+358 
-367 AVQVS
+367 
-372 SNQKIDDWAFNTD
+372 
-385 QRYTIDNMGYYLD
+385 
-398 QDHKVAACTGL
+398 
-409 EAQDAD
+409 
-415 VTNLVIPSTVRY
+415 
-427 NGVTYAVV
+427 
-435 ALYDNRYNQNKVRTL
+435 
-450 TLPRTLRHINDYGL
+450 
-464 SDYRAITDLEIPANV
+464 
-479 ERMGNYIVNNCPQL
+479 
-493 QRIKVNAEVPPTL
+493 
-506 GSLDNNRYY
+506 
-515 DEYGNS
+515 
-521 TYHYLR
+521 
-527 IVIPRE
+527 
-533 SFHAYRLVNAWNTD
+533 
-547 YNVLIGGDEGITVN
+547 
-561 TGKIAAGDL
+561 
-570 GHVVVEEAGYL
+570 
-581 QEVNKLIIEG
+581 
-591 ELNADDWS
+591 
-599 KIGQMTNLTELDL
+599 
-612 SKALIDEIPSNA
+612 
-624 FNGRW
+624 
-629 AIDKVVLPPT
+629 
-639 LKKIG
+639 
-644 SYAFQNTS
+644 
-652 LTSVNIPDN
+652 
-661 VETIENNAFGR
+661 
-672 VKRLQEVHLPDNL
+672 
-685 TALGGSAF
+685 
-693 EYCRNL
+693 
-699 RAVKIPSKIKVITW
+699 
-713 YAFRDC
+713 
-719 SSLQS
+719 
-724 VELHDS
+724 
-730 ITGFGNESFAGCDLR
+730 
-745 EITLPKSTTA
+745 
-755 VGNHAFEGN
+755 
-764 ANLSKVT
+764 
-771 FNEGLIY
+771 
-778 IGESA
+778 
-783 FQNTAIDTL
+783 
-792 NCPST
+792 
-797 LRNIYNSAFAG
+797 
-808 CRNLRQIYLNEGL
+808 
-821 TRIEMYALANNKA
+821 
-834 TEIVLPSSL
+834 
-843 EYCAGGAFDD
+843 
-853 CDSLV
+853 
-858 TIEARSVMPPNTDN
+858 
-872 GCPLTSADLTKAILY
+872 
-887 VPVWSL
+887 
-893 AEYQLAT
+893 
-900 GWNQFYTFRTSDFM
+900 M

-975 FSMVLSPYAKYSYKQ
+975 FSMVLSPYAKYSYEQ

-995 ENYRHLRPTSL
+995 ENYRYLRPTSL

-1084 YIMQCYKP
+1084 YIMQCFKP
-1092 DDKNGNYDAAQ
+1092 NDKNGSYDAAQ

-1232 AYDSNTHTAAQ
+1232 AYDSNAHTAAQ

-1379 INAATVNEA
+1379 INAATANEA

-1407 PGLYIKGGKKG
+1407 PGLYIKGGKKV

>member
-1 MCLTICGTYTPVK
+1 MRK
-14 CPIEIIIIERTT
+14 
-26 NITFLTLTHTTMGK
+26 
-40 TNAKMCS
+40 
-47 HKATQVLPLSKGTP
+47 
-61 AVGIASSSYF
+61 
-71 AACARHVGALALFGL
+71 
-86 MFCPVQVMASRAPR
+86 
-100 LAMADSSSVV
+100 
-110 TPVLPDQ
+110 
-117 GTTTPTDS
+117 
-125 IGNGGAGDAEEVVPD
+125 
-140 TIPFAQLWKHNSWR
+140 
-154 STNEKAGST
+154 
-163 TQQSWEIICN
+163 
-173 RPTKLTFNYSCYNG
+173 
-187 SYGTFQVTLNDST
+187 
-200 IISRG
+200 
-205 NWDSTEDRLYQIDL
+205 
-219 PAGRYVLKASYY
+219 
-231 TRYDNYYDPDGLNE
+231 
-245 YCYARISGIATDD
+245 
-258 VQANATAYLSGLA
+258 
-271 DYPALKQELQTA
+271 
-283 LDNSSAAPD
+283 
-292 DEALYNTLAATL
+292 
-304 NDVRTAVSYYPLI
+304 AVSYYPLI

-344 AIDVNTSTSANYLA
+344 AIDVNTSTSADYLA

-367 AVQVS
+367 AVQVT
-372 SNQKIDDWAFNTD
+372 SNQSIDDWAFNTD

-409 EAQDAD
+409 EAENAD
-415 VTNLVIPSTVRY
+415 VTDLVIPSTVRY

-450 TLPRTLRHINDYGL
+450 TLPRTLRHINDGGL

-479 ERMGNYIVNNCPQL
+479 ERMGNNIVYNCPQL

-506 GSLDNNRYY
+506 GSLDNNSYY
-515 DEYGNS
+515 EDGYR
-521 TYHYLR
+521 TYHYIR

-547 YNVLIGGDEGITVN
+547 HNVLIGGDEGITVS

-599 KIGQMTNLTELDL
+599 KIKQMTNLTELDL
-612 SKALIDEIPSNA
+612 SKALIDEIPNEA

-629 AIDKVVLPPT
+629 AIDKVLLPPT

-644 SYAFQNTS
+644 AYAFQGTA

-661 VETIENNAFGR
+661 VESIKECAFNNAR
-672 VKRLQEVHLPDNL
+672 QLQEVHLPDSL
-685 TALGGSAF
+685 TSLGTSAF
-693 EYCRNL
+693 EYCRSL
-699 RAVKIPSKIKVITW
+699 RTIKIPTKLKVIPPYTFD
-713 YAFRDC
+713 AC
-719 SSLQS
+719 KSLQS

-730 ITGFGNESFAGCDLR
+730 ITGFGNHAFVNCDLR
-745 EITLPKSTTA
+745 EITLPKSTSWVDNDA
-755 VGNHAFEGN
+755 FSGNV
-764 ANLSKVT
+764 NLSKVT
-771 FNEGLIY
+771 LNEGLVNI
-778 IGESA
+778 SDKA
-783 FQNTAIDTL
+783 FYQTAIDTL

-797 LRNIYNSAFAG
+797 LRSIRNSAFAR
-808 CRNLRQIYLNEGL
+808 CNNLRQINLNEGL
-821 TRIEMYALANNKA
+821 TRIESGALANNKA

-843 EYCAGGAFDD
+843 EYCAGGAFYD

-858 TIEARSVMPPNTDN
+858 TIEARSVMPPNTDGN
-872 GCPLTSADLTKAILY
+872 CPLSGTDLTKAVLY

-893 AEYQLAT
+893 SEYQLAT

-942 TVTNNQITDSQGN
+942 TYTNNQITDSQGN
-955 TDYQHGNLT
+955 DDYQHGNLT

-975 FSMVLSPYAKYSYKQ
+975 FSMVLSPFTKYIYEGGYYDYYSNESYR
-990 NYYYN
+990 Y
-995 ENYRHLRPTSL
+995 LRPTSL

-1092 DDKNGNYDAAQ
+1092 DDKNGNYYAAQ

-1200 SITFLKDGRQTDRYA
+1200 NITFLKDGRQTDRYA

-1232 AYDSNTHTAAQ
+1232 AYDSNAHTAAQ

-1379 INAATVNEA
+1379 INAATANEA

-1407 PGLYIKGGKKG
+1407 PGLYIKGGKKV

>member
-1 MCLTICGTYTPVK
+1 
-14 CPIEIIIIERTT
+14 
-26 NITFLTLTHTTMGK
+26 MGK

-100 LAMADSSSVV
+100 LAVADSSEVV
-110 TPVLPDQ
+110 SPVLPDQ

-125 IGNGGAGDAEEVVPD
+125 IDNGGTGDTEQVLPD
-140 TIPFAQLWKHNSWR
+140 TIPFAQLWKHNSWQ
-154 STNEKAGST
+154 STNKEAGST

-173 RPTKLTFNYSCYNG
+173 RPTKLTFNYACNNYNA
-187 SYGTFQVTLNDST
+187 YGTFQVTLNDST
-200 IISRG
+200 IIRRDRWS
-205 NWDSTEDRLYQIDL
+205 STERELYQIDL
-219 PAGRYVLKASYY
+219 PAGRHVLKASYN
-231 TRYDNYYDPDGLNE
+231 TRYDNYYDDSEGLID
-245 YCYARISGIATDD
+245 YCYAAISGIATDD
-258 VQANATAYLSGLA
+258 AQSNATAYLGTLA

-304 NDVRTAVSYYPLI
+304 NDVRKAATYYPLI

-339 VALGR
+339 AALGR
-344 AIDVNTSTSANYLA
+344 AIDVNTSTSADYLA
-358 AFDALETSI
+358 AFEALETSI

-372 SNQKIDDWAFNTD
+372 SNQSIDDWAFNTSP
-385 QRYTIDNMGYYLD
+385 QYTIDNMGYYLD
-398 QDHKVAACTGL
+398 KGHKVAACTGL
-409 EAQDAD
+409 QTENAD
-415 VTNLVIPSTVRY
+415 VTDLVIPSTVRY

-464 SDYRAITDLEIPANV
+464 SDYRAITNLEIPANV
-479 ERMGNYIVNNCPQL
+479 ERMGNNIVYNCPQL

-506 GSLDNNRYY
+506 GSLDNESYS
-515 DEYGNS
+515 DERAYIKI
-521 TYHYLR
+521 T
-527 IVIPRE
+527 IPRE
-533 SFHAYRLVNAWNTD
+533 SFHAYRLVSAWKTD
-547 YNVLIGGDEGITVN
+547 RTVLIGGDEGVTVS

-570 GHVVVEEAGYL
+570 GHVVIEEASYL

-591 ELNADDWS
+591 ELNSDDWS
-599 KIGQMTNLTELDL
+599 KIKQMTNLTELDL
-612 SKALIDEIPSNA
+612 SKALIDEIPSYA
-624 FNGRW
+624 FSGRW
-629 AIDKVVLPPT
+629 AIEKVLLPPT

-644 SYAFQNTS
+644 TYAFQKTS

-661 VETIENNAFGR
+661 VETIEVYAFSNAR
-672 VKRLQEVHLPDNL
+672 QLQELHLPDSL
-685 TALGGSAF
+685 TSLGRYAF
-693 EYCRNL
+693 EECRSL
-699 RAVKIPSKIKVITW
+699 RTVKIPTKLKEIPW
-713 YAFRDC
+713 YAFQYC

-730 ITGFGNESFAGCDLR
+730 ITGIGDYAFRNCDLR
-745 EITLPKSTTA
+745 EITLPKSTTW
-755 VGNHAFEGN
+755 VGGYAFYGN

-771 FNEGLIY
+771 LNEGLVDIWTY
-778 IGESA
+778 A

-797 LRNIYNSAFAG
+797 LRNIYSNAFRD
-808 CRNLRQIYLNEGL
+808 CTNLRQINLNEGL
-821 TRIEMYALANNKA
+821 TRIESGALANNKA

-843 EYCAGGAFDD
+843 EYCAGGAFYD
-853 CDSLV
+853 CDSLI
-858 TIEARSVMPPNTDN
+858 TIEARSVMPPNTGG
-872 GCPLTSADLTKAILY
+872 GCPLTGTDLTKAVLY

-900 GWNQFYTFRTSDFM
+900 GWNQFITSRTSDFM

-942 TVTNNQITDSQGN
+942 TITDNEITDSHGN

-975 FSMVLSPYAKYSYKQ
+975 FSMVLSPCSKTTRTA
-990 NYYYN
+990 
-995 ENYRHLRPTSL
+995 LRPTSL

-1092 DDKNGNYDAAQ
+1092 NDKNGNSYYAAQ

-1157 DFGAPFMVW
+1157 DFEAPFLVW
-1166 NSNNQNYEAYSPVDD
+1166 NSNNGNYEAYSPVDD

-1200 SITFLKDGRQTDRYA
+1200 SITFLKDGRQTDHYA

-1379 INAATVNEA
+1379 INAATANEA

-1407 PGLYIKGGKKG
+1407 PGLYIKGGKKV

>member
-1 MCLTICGTYTPVK
+1 
-14 CPIEIIIIERTT
+14 
-26 NITFLTLTHTTMGK
+26 MGK

-100 LAMADSSSVV
+100 LAVADSSEVV
-110 TPVLPDQ
+110 SPVLPDQ
-117 GTTTPTDS
+117 GTTAPTDS
-125 IGNGGAGDAEEVVPD
+125 IDNGGAGDTDQVLPD
-140 TIPFAQLWKHNSWR
+140 TIPFAQLWKHNNWQ
-154 STNEKAGST
+154 STNEAAEST

-173 RPTKLTFNYSCYNG
+173 RPTKLFFNYACNNNS
-187 SYGTFQVTLNDST
+187 SSSFQVTLNDST
-200 IISRG
+200 IIGRG
-205 NWDSTEDRLYQIDL
+205 GWNSTEGEHYQIEL
-219 PAGRYVLKASYY
+219 PAGRYVLKASFYTYY
-231 TRYDNYYDPDGLNE
+231 ENQNG

-258 VQANATAYLSGLA
+258 AQSNATAYLSGLV

-283 LDNSSAAPD
+283 LDNSNAAPD

-344 AIDVNTSTSANYLA
+344 AINVNTSTSAEYLA
-358 AFDALETSI
+358 AFEALETSI
-367 AVQVS
+367 AVQVT
-372 SNQKIDDWAFNTD
+372 SNQKIDEWAINTD

-398 QDHKVAACTGL
+398 QEHKVAACTGL
-409 EAQDAD
+409 QVQDAD

-808 CRNLRQIYLNEGL
+808 CRNLRQINLNEGL
-821 TRIEMYALANNKA
+821 TRIETYALANNKA

-975 FSMVLSPYAKYSYKQ
+975 FSMVLSPYAKYSYEQ

-995 ENYRHLRPTSL
+995 ENYRYLRPTSL

-1092 DDKNGNYDAAQ
+1092 NDKNGNYDAAQ

-1166 NSNNQNYEAYSPVDD
+1166 NSYNQNYEAYSPVDD

-1379 INAATVNEA
+1379 INAATTNEA

-1407 PGLYIKGGKKG
+1407 PGLYIKGGKKV

>member
-1 MCLTICGTYTPVK
+1 
-14 CPIEIIIIERTT
+14 
-26 NITFLTLTHTTMGK
+26 MGK

-61 AVGIASSSYF
+61 VVGIASSSYF

-110 TPVLPDQ
+110 TPVQPDQ
-117 GTTTPTDS
+117 GTTAPTDS
-125 IGNGGAGDAEEVVPD
+125 IDNGGAGDTEEVLPD
-140 TIPFAQLWKHNSWR
+140 TIPFAQLWKHNNWQ
-154 STNEKAGST
+154 STNEAAEST

-173 RPTKLTFNYSCYNG
+173 RPTKLTFNYSCNNRN
-187 SYGTFQVTLNDST
+187 SCTFQVTLNDST
-200 IISRG
+200 IISK
-205 NWDSTEDRLYQIDL
+205 DSWSSAWGEHYQIDL

-231 TRYDNYYDPDGLNE
+231 THYEDKSCFAAIGD
-245 YCYARISGIATDD
+245 IAIDD
-258 VQANATAYLSGLA
+258 AQSNATAFLGALA

-283 LDNSSAAPD
+283 LDNSNAAPD

-304 NDVRTAVSYYPLI
+304 NDVRKAVSYYPLI

-344 AIDVNTSTSANYLA
+344 AIDVNTSTSADYLA

-367 AVQVS
+367 AVQVT
-372 SNQKIDDWAFNTD
+372 SNQSIDDWAFNTD

-409 EAQDAD
+409 EARD
-415 VTNLVIPSTVRY
+415 VEIEDLVIPSTVRY
-427 NGVTYAVV
+427 NDVTYAVV
-435 ALYDNRYNQNKVRTL
+435 ALYDNRYDQNKVRTL
-450 TLPRTLRHINDYGL
+450 TLPRTLRHINNDGL

-479 ERMGNYIVNNCPQL
+479 ERMGHNVVYNCPQL
-493 QRIKVNAEVPPTL
+493 RRIKVNAEVPPTL
-506 GSLDNNRYY
+506 ESLN
-515 DEYGNS
+515 DEY
-521 TYHYLR
+521 YYYR
-527 IVIPRE
+527 IIIPRE
-533 SFHAYRLVNAWNTD
+533 SFHAYRLVNAWNNRT
-547 YNVLIGGDEGITVN
+547 VLIGGDEGVTVS

-570 GHVVVEEAGYL
+570 GHVVIEEAGYL

-591 ELNADDWS
+591 ELNIDDWS
-599 KIGQMTNLTELDL
+599 KIKQMTNLTELDL
-612 SKALIDEIPSNA
+612 SKALIDEIPNEA

-629 AIDKVVLPPT
+629 AIDKVLLPPT

-644 SYAFQNTS
+644 TYAFQGTA

-661 VETIENNAFGR
+661 VETIEGYAFSNAR
-672 VKRLQEVHLPDNL
+672 QLQEVHLPDSL
-685 TALGGSAF
+685 TSLGRYAFSA
-693 EYCRNL
+693 CRSL
-699 RAVKIPSKIKVITW
+699 RTVKIPTKLKEIPW
-713 YAFRDC
+713 YTFDGC
-719 SSLQS
+719 NSLQS

-730 ITGFGNESFAGCDLR
+730 ITGIGDYSFRNCNLR
-745 EITLPKSTTA
+745 EITLPKSTTW
-755 VGNHAFEGN
+755 VGGYAFNGN
-764 ANLSKVT
+764 SNLSKVT
-771 FNEGLIY
+771 LNEGLIDIWAY
-778 IGESA
+778 A
-783 FQNTAIDTL
+783 FQDTAIDTL

-797 LRNIYNSAFAG
+797 LRNIYNAAFAG
-808 CRNLRQIYLNEGL
+808 CRNLRQINLNEGL
-821 TRIEMYALANNKA
+821 TRIEVYALANNKA

-843 EYCAGGAFDD
+843 EYCSQSAFDD

-858 TIEARSVMPPNTDN
+858 TIEARSVMPPNTGS
-872 GCPLTSADLTKAILY
+872 GCPLTGTDLTKAVLY

-955 TDYQHGNLT
+955 SDYQHGNLT

-975 FSMVLSPYAKYSYKQ
+975 FSMVLSPYAKYSYEQ

-995 ENYRHLRPTSL
+995 ENYRYLRPTSL

-1084 YIMQCYKP
+1084 YIMQCFKP
-1092 DDKNGNYDAAQ
+1092 NDKNGSYDAAQ

-1353 AGYSFTAKAGDSTDR
+1353 AGYSFTAKAGDSIDR

-1379 INAATVNEA
+1379 INAATANEA

-1407 PGLYIKGGKKG
+1407 PGLYIKGGKKV

>member
-1 MCLTICGTYTPVK
+1 
-14 CPIEIIIIERTT
+14 
-26 NITFLTLTHTTMGK
+26 MGK

-100 LAMADSSSVV
+100 LAVADSSEVV
-110 TPVLPDQ
+110 SPVLPDQ

-125 IGNGGAGDAEEVVPD
+125 IGNGGAGDTEEVLPD
-140 TIPFAQLWKHNSWR
+140 TIPFAQLWKHNR
-154 STNEKAGST
+154 YIVYGGTEGTVEQK
-163 TQQSWEIICN
+163 SWEIIA
-173 RPTKLTFNYSCYNG
+173 RRETKLSF
-187 SYGTFQVTLNDST
+187 SYGTADDQWNFYTQIFIDDERVREMNGGTYNNTFSVTLTPGRHILTFKNECYGEVDST
-200 IISRG
+200 TYAFIS
-205 NWDSTEDRLYQIDL
+205 DIATEDAQ
-219 PAGRYVLKASYY
+219 
-231 TRYDNYYDPDGLNE
+231 T
-245 YCYARISGIATDD
+245 
-258 VQANATAYLSGLA
+258 NATAFVNALEG
-271 DYPALKQELQTA
+271 YPPLKQELQTA
-283 LDNSSAAPD
+283 LDNYNAAPD

-304 NDVRTAVSYYPLI
+304 NDVRKAVSYYPLI

-344 AIDVNTSTSANYLA
+344 AIDVNTSTSADYLA

-372 SNQKIDDWAFNTD
+372 SNQKIDDWAFNTN

-409 EAQDAD
+409 QVQDAD

-427 NGVTYAVV
+427 NDVTYAVV

-599 KIGQMTNLTELDL
+599 KIKQMTNLTELDL

-624 FNGRW
+624 FSGRW

-644 SYAFQNTS
+644 SFAFQGTA

-661 VETIENNAFGR
+661 VETIKECAFSQVR
-672 VKRLQEVHLPDNL
+672 QLQEVHLPDSL
-685 TALGGSAF
+685 TSLGNYAF
-693 EYCRNL
+693 AECRSL
-699 RAVKIPSKIKVITW
+699 RTVKIPTKLKTIPDYT
-713 YAFRDC
+713 FQNCR
-719 SSLQS
+719 SLQS

-730 ITGFGNESFAGCDLR
+730 ITAFEDYSFNNCDLR
-745 EITLPKSTTA
+745 EITLPKSTTW
-755 VGNHAFEGN
+755 VGGSAFKGN

-771 FNEGLIY
+771 LNEGLVDIWTY
-778 IGESA
+778 A

-797 LRNIYNSAFAG
+797 LRNIYSNAFRD
-808 CRNLRQIYLNEGL
+808 CTNLRQINLNEGL
-821 TRIEMYALANNKA
+821 TRIELYALANNKA

-843 EYCAGGAFDD
+843 EYCSQSAFDD

-872 GCPLTSADLTKAILY
+872 GCPLTSADLTKAVLY

-955 TDYQHGNLT
+955 SDYQHGNLT

-975 FSMVLSPYAKYSYKQ
+975 FSMVLSPYAKYSYEQ
-990 NYYYN
+990 DSYYYN
-995 ENYRHLRPTSL
+995 ENYRYLRPTSL

-1092 DDKNGNYDAAQ
+1092 NDKNGNYDAAQ

-1157 DFGAPFMVW
+1157 DFEAPFMVW
-1166 NSNNQNYEAYSPVDD
+1166 NSYSQNYEAYSPVDD

-1200 SITFLKDGRQTDRYA
+1200 NITFLKDGRQTDRYA

-1379 INAATVNEA
+1379 INAATANEA

-1407 PGLYIKGGKKG
+1407 PGLYIKGGKKV

>member
-1 MCLTICGTYTPVK
+1 
-14 CPIEIIIIERTT
+14 
-26 NITFLTLTHTTMGK
+26 MGK

-100 LAMADSSSVV
+100 LAIADSSEVV
-110 TPVLPDQ
+110 SPVLPDQ
-117 GTTTPTDS
+117 GTTAPTDS
-125 IGNGGAGDAEEVVPD
+125 IGNSGAGDTDEVQPD
-140 TIPFAQLWKHNSWR
+140 TIPYEQLLMHNNWQ
-154 STNEKAGST
+154 STNIEDGST
-163 TQQSWEIICN
+163 TQQSWEIICK
-173 RPTKLTFNYSCYNG
+173 RPTKLTFNYACNNSN
-187 SYGTFQVTLNDST
+187 SEGTFQVTLNDSV
-200 IISRG
+200 IVNRPY
-205 NWDSTEDRLYQIDL
+205 WYSTNGETYQIDL
-219 PAGRYVLKASYY
+219 PVGRYVLKASYHIY
-231 TRYDNYYDPDGLNE
+231 FYDEN
-245 YCYARISGIATDD
+245 CYARISGITTDD
-258 VQANATAYLSGLA
+258 AQANATAYLGALA

-283 LDNSSAAPD
+283 IDNSNAAPD

-304 NDVRTAVSYYPLI
+304 NDVRKAVSYYPLI

-344 AIDVNTSTSANYLA
+344 AIDVNTSTSAEYLA
-358 AFDALETSI
+358 AFNALETSI

-372 SNQKIDDWAFNTD
+372 SNQSIDDWAFNTD
-385 QRYTIDNMGYYLD
+385 QRYIIDKMLYYLD
-398 QDHKVAACTGL
+398 QDHKVAACAGPQSTDI
-409 EAQDAD
+409 EIE
-415 VTNLVIPSTVRY
+415 NLVIPSTVRY
-427 NGVTYAVV
+427 NDVTYAVV

-547 YNVLIGGDEGITVN
+547 YNVLIGGDEGITVS

-808 CRNLRQIYLNEGL
+808 CRNLRQINLNEGL
-821 TRIEMYALANNKA
+821 TRIETYALANNKA

-975 FSMVLSPYAKYSYKQ
+975 FSMVLSPYAKYSYER

-995 ENYRHLRPTSL
+995 ENYRYIRPTSL

-1092 DDKNGNYDAAQ
+1092 NDKNGNYDAAQ

-1379 INAATVNEA
+1379 INAATANEA

-1407 PGLYIKGGKKG
+1407 PGLYIKGGKKV

>member
-1 MCLTICGTYTPVK
+1 
-14 CPIEIIIIERTT
+14 
-26 NITFLTLTHTTMGK
+26 MGK

-100 LAMADSSSVV
+100 LAIADSSEVV
-110 TPVLPDQ
+110 SPVLPDQGTTAPTDSIGNGGTVLPDQ

-125 IGNGGAGDAEEVVPD
+125 IGNGGAGDTEQVLPD
-140 TIPFAQLWKHNSWR
+140 TIPFAQLLKHNNWQ
-154 STNEKAGST
+154 STNKEAEST
-163 TQQSWEIICN
+163 TQRSWEIICS
-173 RPTKLTFNYSCYNG
+173 RPTKLFFNYAYNNYN
-187 SYGTFQVTLNDST
+187 SFVTFQVTLNDST
-200 IISRG
+200 IIRKHGWGPTKSG
-205 NWDSTEDRLYQIDL
+205 HYQIDL
-219 PAGRYVLKASYY
+219 PIGRHVLKASYY
-231 TRYDNYYDPDGLNE
+231 TRYDNQYDVENE
-245 YCYARISGIATDD
+245 NYCYARISDIATNDA
-258 VQANATAYLSGLA
+258 QSNATAYLGALA

-283 LDNSSAAPD
+283 LDKYNAAPD

-304 NDVRTAVSYYPLI
+304 NDVRKAVSYYPLI

-344 AIDVNTSTSANYLA
+344 AINVSTSTSAEYLA
-358 AFDALETSI
+358 AFEALETSI
-367 AVQVS
+367 AVQVT
-372 SNQKIDDWAFNTD
+372 SNQKIDDWAFNTN

-409 EAQDAD
+409 QTENAD
-415 VTNLVIPSTVRY
+415 VTDLVIPSTVRY

-450 TLPRTLRHINDYGL
+450 TLPRTLRHINDGGL

-479 ERMGNYIVNNCPQL
+479 ERMGDYIVNDCPQL

-506 GSLDNNRYY
+506 GSLGVDSYY
-515 DEYGNS
+515 EDGY
-521 TYHYLR
+521 TAYRHLR

-533 SFHAYRLVNAWNTD
+533 SFHAYRLASAWNTD

-612 SKALIDEIPSNA
+612 SKALIDEIPSYA
-624 FNGRW
+624 FNERG

-644 SYAFQNTS
+644 SYAFQRTS

-661 VETIENNAFGR
+661 VETIEEAAFR
-672 VKRLQEVHLPDNL
+672 QVKQLQEVHLPDSL
-685 TALGGSAF
+685 TSLGRYAFSA
-693 EYCRNL
+693 CRSL
-699 RAVKIPSKIKVITW
+699 RTVKIPTKLKEIPW
-713 YAFRDC
+713 YAFDGC
-719 SSLQS
+719 KSLQS

-730 ITGFGNESFAGCDLR
+730 ITGIGDYSFKNCNLR
-745 EITLPKSTTA
+745 EITLPKSTTW
-755 VGNHAFEGN
+755 VGGYAFNGN
-764 ANLSKVT
+764 SNLSKVT
-771 FNEGLIY
+771 LNEGLIDIWAY
-778 IGESA
+778 A
-783 FQNTAIDTL
+783 FQDTAIDTL

-797 LRNIYNSAFAG
+797 LRNIYNAAFAG
-808 CRNLRQIYLNEGL
+808 CRNLRQINLNEGL
-821 TRIEMYALANNKA
+821 TRIEVYALANNKA

-843 EYCAGGAFDD
+843 EYCSQSAFDD

-872 GCPLTSADLTKAILY
+872 GCPLTNADLTKAVLY

-942 TVTNNQITDSQGN
+942 TYTSNQITDSQGN
-955 TDYQHGNLT
+955 SDYQHGNLT

-975 FSMVLSPYAKYSYKQ
+975 FSMVLSPYAKFSYERERYG
-990 NYYYN
+990 YYIDN
-995 ENYRHLRPTSL
+995 KHLRPTSL

-1092 DDKNGNYDAAQ
+1092 NDKNGSYDVAQ

-1232 AYDSNTHTAAQ
+1232 AYDSNAHAAAQ
-1243 RTVFNITLA
+1243 RTVFNITLT

-1379 INAATVNEA
+1379 INAATANEA

-1407 PGLYIKGGKKG
+1407 PGLYIKGGKKV

>member
-1 MCLTICGTYTPVK
+1 
-14 CPIEIIIIERTT
+14 
-26 NITFLTLTHTTMGK
+26 MGK
-40 TNAKMCS
+40 TNAKMQG
-47 HKATQVLPLSKGTP
+47 HKAVHVLPLSKGTP

-110 TPVLPDQ
+110 TPVQPDQ

-140 TIPFAQLWKHNSWR
+140 TIPFAQLWKHNSWQ
-154 STNEKAGST
+154 STNKEAGST
-163 TQQSWEIICN
+163 TQQSWEIICS
-173 RPTKLTFNYSCYNG
+173 RPTKLSFNYAYKNRYSEIH
-187 SYGTFQVTLNDST
+187 VTLNDST
-200 IISRG
+200 IIRDG
-205 NWDSTEDRLYQIDL
+205 AWYSTESRHYQIDL

-231 TRYDNYYDPDGLNE
+231 TEGENPDDINNQNYN
-245 YCYARISGIATDD
+245 YARISGIATDD
-258 VQANATAYLSGLA
+258 AQSNATAYLSGLV

-304 NDVRTAVSYYPLI
+304 NDVRKAVSYYPLI

-344 AIDVNTSTSANYLA
+344 AIDVNTSTSAEYLA
-358 AFDALETSI
+358 AFEALETSI
-367 AVQVS
+367 AVQVT
-372 SNQKIDDWAFNTD
+372 SNQSIDDWAINTD

-398 QDHKVAACTGL
+398 QEHKVAACTGL
-409 EAQDAD
+409 QTQDAD
-415 VTNLVIPSTVRY
+415 VTDLVIPSTVRY
-427 NGVTYAVV
+427 NDVTYAVV

-479 ERMGNYIVNNCPQL
+479 ERMGDNVVYNCPQL
-493 QRIKVNAEVPPTL
+493 QRIKVKADVPPTL
-506 GSLDNNRYY
+506 GSLSNDYYYY
-515 DEYGNS
+515 DEFNDRGR
-521 TYHYLR
+521 HYYK
-527 IVIPRE
+527 ITIPRE
-533 SFHAYRLVNAWNTD
+533 SFHAYRLVSAWNTD
-547 YNVLIGGDEGITVN
+547 YTVLIGGDEGVTVS

-591 ELNADDWS
+591 ELNSDDWS

-612 SKALIDEIPSNA
+612 SKALIDEIPSEALNER
-624 FNGRW
+624 G

-644 SYAFQNTS
+644 SYAFQRTS

-661 VETIENNAFGR
+661 VETIEEAAFR
-672 VKRLQEVHLPDNL
+672 QVRQLQEVHLPDSL
-685 TALGGSAF
+685 TSLGRHAF
-693 EYCRNL
+693 EGCRNL
-699 RAVKIPSKIKVITW
+699 RTVKIPTKLKEIPW
-713 YAFRDC
+713 YTFDGC
-719 SSLQS
+719 NSLQS

-730 ITGFGNESFAGCDLR
+730 ITGIGDYSFRNCNLR
-745 EITLPKSTTA
+745 EITLPKSTTW
-755 VGNHAFEGN
+755 VGGYAFNSNG
-764 ANLSKVT
+764 NLSKVT
-771 FNEGLIY
+771 LNEGLIDIWAY
-778 IGESA
+778 A
-783 FQNTAIDTL
+783 FQDTAIDTL

-808 CRNLRQIYLNEGL
+808 CRNLRQINLNEGL
-821 TRIEMYALANNKA
+821 TRIEVYALANNKA

-843 EYCAGGAFDD
+843 EYCARGAFDD

-858 TIEARSVMPPNTDN
+858 TIEARSVMPPNTND
-872 GCPLTSADLTKAILY
+872 GCPLTGTDLTKAVLY

-893 AEYQLAT
+893 AEYQLAA

-975 FSMVLSPYAKYSYKQ
+975 FSMVLSPYAKYAYEQ

-995 ENYRHLRPTSL
+995 EGYRYLRPTCL

-1021 WNATNRWQFV
+1021 WNATERWQFV

-1092 DDKNGNYDAAQ
+1092 NDGNNYYEAAQ

-1157 DFGAPFMVW
+1157 DFEAPFMVW

-1200 SITFLKDGRQTDRYA
+1200 NITFLKDGRQTDRYA

-1232 AYDSNTHTAAQ
+1232 AYDSNVHTAAQ

-1379 INAATVNEA
+1379 INAATANEA

-1407 PGLYIKGGKKG
+1407 PGLYIKGGKKV

>member
-1 MCLTICGTYTPVK
+1 
-14 CPIEIIIIERTT
+14 
-26 NITFLTLTHTTMGK
+26 MGK

-47 HKATQVLPLSKGTP
+47 HKTTQVLPLSKGTP

-100 LAMADSSSVV
+100 LAVADSSEVV
-110 TPVLPDQ
+110 SPVLPDQ

-125 IGNGGAGDAEEVVPD
+125 IGNGGTVLPDQGTTAPTDSIDNGGAGDTDQVLPD
-140 TIPFAQLWKHNSWR
+140 TIPYEQLLKHNSWL
-154 STNEKAGST
+154 STNKEAGST

-173 RPTKLTFNYSCYNG
+173 RPTKLLFIYACNNYD

-200 IISRG
+200 IISKDR
-205 NWDSTEDRLYQIDL
+205 WSSTNGQLYQIDL

-231 TRYDNYYDPDGLNE
+231 TRYDNQNDD
-245 YCYARISGIATDD
+245 CYARISSIATDD
-258 VQANATAYLSGLA
+258 AQANATAYLGALA

-304 NDVRTAVSYYPLI
+304 NDVRKAVSYYPLI

-344 AIDVNTSTSANYLA
+344 AIDVNTSTSADYLA

-372 SNQKIDDWAFNTD
+372 SNQSIDDWAFNTS

-398 QDHKVAACTGL
+398 QEHKVAACTGP
-409 EAQDAD
+409 ETRD
-415 VTNLVIPSTVRY
+415 VEIENLVIPSTVRY

-450 TLPRTLRHINDYGL
+450 TLPRTLRHINDGGL

-479 ERMGNYIVNNCPQL
+479 ERMGDYIVNDCPQL

-506 GSLDNNRYY
+506 GSLGVDSYY
-515 DEYGNS
+515 EDGY
-521 TYHYLR
+521 TAYRHLR

-533 SFHAYRLVNAWNTD
+533 SFHAYRLVSAWNTD
-547 YNVLIGGDEGITVN
+547 YNVLIGGDEGITVS

-591 ELNADDWS
+591 ELNSDDWS

-612 SKALIDEIPSNA
+612 SKALIDEIPSYA
-624 FNGRW
+624 FNERG

-644 SYAFQNTS
+644 SYAFQRTS

-661 VETIENNAFGR
+661 VETIEEAAFR
-672 VKRLQEVHLPDNL
+672 QIKQLQEVHLPDSL
-685 TALGGSAF
+685 TSLGRYAF
-693 EYCRNL
+693 AECRSL
-699 RAVKIPSKIKVITW
+699 RTVKIPTKLKEIPW
-713 YAFRDC
+713 YAFDGC
-719 SSLQS
+719 KSLQS

-730 ITGFGNESFAGCDLR
+730 ITGFGDYSFRSCDLR
-745 EITLPKSTTA
+745 EITLPKSTTWI
-755 VGNHAFEGN
+755 GGRAFAEN
-764 ANLSKVT
+764 TNLSKVT
-771 FNEGLIY
+771 LNEELIDIWAY
-778 IGESA
+778 A

-797 LRNIYNSAFAG
+797 LRNIYNGAFAG
-808 CRNLRQIYLNEGL
+808 CRNLSQIILNEGL
-821 TRIEMYALANNKA
+821 TRIEVYALANNKA

-843 EYCAGGAFDD
+843 EYCSQSAFDD

-858 TIEARSVMPPNTDN
+858 TIEARSVMPPNTDG
-872 GCPLTSADLTKAILY
+872 GCPLSSTDLTKAVLY

-942 TVTNNQITDSQGN
+942 TYTNNQITDSHN
-955 TDYQHGNLT
+955 NSDYQHGNLT

-975 FSMVLSPYAKYSYKQ
+975 FSMVLSPFTKYIYEGGYYD
-990 NYYYN
+990 YYYN
-995 ENYRHLRPTSL
+995 QNYRHLRPTSL

-1232 AYDSNTHTAAQ
+1232 AYDSNAHTAAQ

-1343 TGTKLQLNGT
+1343 TGTRLQLNGT

-1379 INAATVNEA
+1379 INAATANEA

-1407 PGLYIKGGKKG
+1407 PGLYIKGGKKV

>member
-1 MCLTICGTYTPVK
+1 
-14 CPIEIIIIERTT
+14 
-26 NITFLTLTHTTMGK
+26 MGK

-100 LAMADSSSVV
+100 LAVADSSEVV
-110 TPVLPDQ
+110 SPVLPDQ

-125 IGNGGAGDAEEVVPD
+125 IGNGGAGDTEEVLPD
-140 TIPFAQLWKHNSWR
+140 TIPFAQLWKHNR
-154 STNEKAGST
+154 YIVYGST
-163 TQQSWEIICN
+163 EGTVEQKSWEIIA
-173 RPTKLTFNYSCYNG
+173 RRETKLSF
-187 SYGTFQVTLNDST
+187 SYGTADDQWNFYTQIFIDDERVREMNGGTYNNTFSVTLTPGRHILTFKNECYGEVDST
-200 IISRG
+200 TYAFIS
-205 NWDSTEDRLYQIDL
+205 DIATEDAQ
-219 PAGRYVLKASYY
+219 
-231 TRYDNYYDPDGLNE
+231 T
-245 YCYARISGIATDD
+245 
-258 VQANATAYLSGLA
+258 NATAFVNALEG
-271 DYPALKQELQTA
+271 YPPLKQELQTA
-283 LDNSSAAPD
+283 LDNYNAAPD

-304 NDVRTAVSYYPLI
+304 NDVRKAVSYYPLI

-344 AIDVNTSTSANYLA
+344 AIDVNTSTSADYLA

-367 AVQVS
+367 AVQVT
-372 SNQKIDDWAFNTD
+372 SNQSIDDWAFNTD

-409 EAQDAD
+409 EAENAD
-415 VTNLVIPSTVRY
+415 VTDLVIPSTVRY

-450 TLPRTLRHINDYGL
+450 TLPRTLRHINDGGL

-479 ERMGNYIVNNCPQL
+479 ERMGNEIVGNCPQL

-506 GSLDNNRYY
+506 GSLDNNSYY
-515 DEYGNS
+515 EDGYR
-521 TYHYLR
+521 TYHYIR

-547 YNVLIGGDEGITVN
+547 HNVLIGGDEGITVS

-599 KIGQMTNLTELDL
+599 KIKQMTNLTELDL

-624 FNGRW
+624 FSGRW

-644 SYAFQNTS
+644 SFAFQGTA

-661 VETIENNAFGR
+661 VETIKECAFSQVR
-672 VKRLQEVHLPDNL
+672 QLQEVHLPDSL
-685 TALGGSAF
+685 TSLGNYAF
-693 EYCRNL
+693 AECRSL
-699 RAVKIPSKIKVITW
+699 RTVKIPTKLKTIPDYT
-713 YAFRDC
+713 FQNCR
-719 SSLQS
+719 SLQS

-730 ITGFGNESFAGCDLR
+730 ITAFEDYSFNNCDLR
-745 EITLPKSTTA
+745 EITLPKSTTW
-755 VGNHAFEGN
+755 VGGSAFKGN

-771 FNEGLIY
+771 LNEGLVDIWTY
-778 IGESA
+778 A

-797 LRNIYNSAFAG
+797 LRNIYSNAFRD
-808 CRNLRQIYLNEGL
+808 CTNLRQINLNEGL
-821 TRIEMYALANNKA
+821 TRIESGALANNKA

-843 EYCAGGAFDD
+843 EYCAGGAFYD

-858 TIEARSVMPPNTDN
+858 TIEARSVMPPNTDGN
-872 GCPLTSADLTKAILY
+872 CPLSGTDLTKAVLY

-893 AEYQLAT
+893 SEYQLAT

-942 TVTNNQITDSQGN
+942 TVTNNQITDSQN
-955 TDYQHGNLT
+955 NSDYQHGNLT

-975 FSMVLSPYAKYSYKQ
+975 FSMVLAPYAKYAYEGGGY
-990 NYYYN
+990 NYYN
-995 ENYRHLRPTSL
+995 DYRYLRPTSL

-1092 DDKNGNYDAAQ
+1092 NDKNGNYDAAQ

-1232 AYDSNTHTAAQ
+1232 AYDSNAHTAAQ

-1343 TGTKLQLNGT
+1343 TGTRLQLNGT

-1379 INAATVNEA
+1379 INAATANEA
-1388 DRNDD
+1388 DHNDD

-1407 PGLYIKGGKKG
+1407 PGLYIKGGKKVL
-1418 IK
+1418 K

>member
-1 MCLTICGTYTPVK
+1 
-14 CPIEIIIIERTT
+14 
-26 NITFLTLTHTTMGK
+26 MGK

-110 TPVLPDQ
+110 TPVQPDQ

-125 IGNGGAGDAEEVVPD
+125 IDNGGAGDTEEVLPD
-140 TIPFAQLWKHNSWR
+140 TIPYEQLLKHNSWQ
-154 STNEKAGST
+154 STNKEAGST

-173 RPTKLTFNYSCYNG
+173 RPTKLLFIYACNNYD

-200 IISRG
+200 IISKDR
-205 NWDSTEDRLYQIDL
+205 WSSTNGQLYQIDL

-231 TRYDNYYDPDGLNE
+231 TRYDNQNDD
-245 YCYARISGIATDD
+245 CYARISSIATDD
-258 VQANATAYLSGLA
+258 AQANATAYLGALA

-304 NDVRTAVSYYPLI
+304 NDVRKAVSYYPLI

-344 AIDVNTSTSANYLA
+344 AIDVNTSTSADYLA

-372 SNQKIDDWAFNTD
+372 SNQSIDDWAFNTS

-398 QDHKVAACTGL
+398 QEHKVAACTGP
-409 EAQDAD
+409 ETRD
-415 VTNLVIPSTVRY
+415 VEIENLVIPSTVRY

-464 SDYRAITDLEIPANV
+464 SDYRTITDLEIPANV
-479 ERMGNYIVNNCPQL
+479 ERMGNDVVYNCPQL
-493 QRIKVNAEVPPTL
+493 RRIKVNAEVPPTL
-506 GSLDNNRYY
+506 ESLNHEYY
-515 DEYGNS
+515 Y
-521 TYHYLR
+521 YR
-527 IVIPRE
+527 IIIPRE
-533 SFHAYRLVNAWNTD
+533 SFHAYRLVNAWNNRT
-547 YNVLIGGDEGITVN
+547 VLIGGDEGITIN
-561 TGKIAAGDL
+561 TGKLAAGDL

-591 ELNADDWS
+591 ELNSDDWS
-599 KIGQMTNLTELDL
+599 QITQMTNLTELDL

-624 FNGRW
+624 FNDRW

-644 SYAFQNTS
+644 SYAFQRTS

-661 VETIENNAFGR
+661 VETIEEYAFSNAR
-672 VKRLQEVHLPDNL
+672 QLQEVHLPDSL
-685 TALGGSAF
+685 TSLGNYAF
-693 EYCRNL
+693 EECRSL
-699 RAVKIPSKIKVITW
+699 RTVKIPTKLKTIPDYT
-713 YAFRDC
+713 FQNCR
-719 SSLQS
+719 SLQS

-730 ITGFGNESFAGCDLR
+730 ITAFEDYSFNNCDLR
-745 EITLPKSTTA
+745 EITLPKSTTW
-755 VGNHAFEGN
+755 VGGN
-764 ANLSKVT
+764 AFNGNTNLSKVT
-771 FNEGLIY
+771 LNEGLID
-778 IGESA
+778 IWAEA
-783 FQNTAIDTL
+783 FYNTAIDTL

-797 LRNIYNSAFAG
+797 LRNIYSSAFAG
-808 CRNLRQIYLNEGL
+808 CRNLRQINLNEGL
-821 TRIEMYALANNKA
+821 TRIEIYALANNKA

-853 CDSLV
+853 CDSLI

-872 GCPLTSADLTKAILY
+872 GCPLTSADLTKAVLY

-942 TVTNNQITDSQGN
+942 TYTSNQITDSHKN
-955 TDYQHGNLT
+955 SDYQHGNLT

-975 FSMVLSPYAKYSYKQ
+975 FSMVLSPFTKYIYEGGYY
-990 NYYYN
+990 NYYYKQ
-995 ENYRHLRPTSL
+995 NYRHLRPTSL

-1021 WNATNRWQFV
+1021 WNATERWQFV

-1092 DDKNGNYDAAQ
+1092 NDGNNYYEVAQ

-1157 DFGAPFMVW
+1157 DFAAPFMVW

-1232 AYDSNTHTAAQ
+1232 DYDSNTHAAAQ

-1379 INAATVNEA
+1379 INAATANEA

-1407 PGLYIKGGKKG
+1407 PGLYIKGGKKV

>member
-1 MCLTICGTYTPVK
+1 
-14 CPIEIIIIERTT
+14 
-26 NITFLTLTHTTMGK
+26 MGK

-100 LAMADSSSVV
+100 LAVADSSEVV
-110 TPVLPDQ
+110 SPVLPDQ
-117 GTTTPTDS
+117 GTTAPTDS
-125 IGNGGAGDAEEVVPD
+125 IDNGGAGDTEEVLPD
-140 TIPFAQLWKHNSWR
+140 TIPFAQLWKHNSWQ
-154 STNEKAGST
+154 SSNKEAGST

-173 RPTKLTFNYSCYNG
+173 RPTKLTFNYCWNNGNSC
-187 SYGTFQVTLNDST
+187 TFRVTLNDST
-200 IISRG
+200 IISKNSWTTTLG
-205 NWDSTEDRLYQIDL
+205 EHYQINL
-219 PAGRYVLKASYY
+219 PAGRYVLKASLY
-231 TRYDNYYDPDGLNE
+231 TRYENQGDNYF
-245 YCYARISGIATDD
+245 ARISDIATDD
-258 VQANATAYLSGLA
+258 AQANATVYLSGLV

-304 NDVRTAVSYYPLI
+304 TDVRKATMYYPLI

-344 AIDVNTSTSANYLA
+344 AIDVNTSTSADYLA

-372 SNQKIDDWAFNTD
+372 SNQSIDDWAFNTS

-398 QDHKVAACTGL
+398 QEHKVAACSGL
-409 EAQDAD
+409 ETENAD
-415 VTNLVIPSTVRY
+415 VTDLVIPSTVRY

-435 ALYDNRYNQNKVRTL
+435 ALYDNRYDQNKVRTL
-450 TLPRTLRHINDYGL
+450 TLPRTLRHINDWGL
-464 SDYRAITDLEIPANV
+464 SKYYAITDLEIPANV

-644 SYAFQNTS
+644 SCAFQRTS

-661 VETIENNAFGR
+661 VETIEESAFSQ
-672 VKRLQEVHLPDNL
+672 VKKLQEVHLPDSL
-685 TALGGSAF
+685 TSLGRYAF
-693 EYCRNL
+693 ASCRSL
-699 RAVKIPSKIKVITW
+699 RTVKIPTKLKEIPW
-713 YAFRDC
+713 YTFDGC
-719 SSLQS
+719 NSLQS

-730 ITGFGNESFAGCDLR
+730 ITGIGDYSFRNCNLR
-745 EITLPKSTTA
+745 EITLPKSTTW
-755 VGNHAFEGN
+755 VGGSAFEEN

-771 FNEGLIY
+771 LNEGLID
-778 IGESA
+778 IWASA
-783 FQNTAIDTL
+783 FQDTAIDTL

-797 LRNIYNSAFAG
+797 LRNIYNSAFAR
-808 CRNLRQIYLNEGL
+808 CNNLRQINLNEGL
-821 TRIEMYALANNKA
+821 TRIEVYALADNMA

-843 EYCAGGAFDD
+843 EYCAGAAFSN
-853 CDSLV
+853 CNSLV
-858 TIEARSVMPPNTDN
+858 TIEARSVMPPNTGG
-872 GCPLTSADLTKAILY
+872 GCPLTVNDLTKAVLY

-942 TVTNNQITDSQGN
+942 TVTNNEITDSHDN
-955 TDYQHGNLT
+955 RDYQHGNLT

-975 FSMVLSPYAKYSYKQ
+975 FSMVLAPYAKYAYEGGGY
-990 NYYYN
+990 NYYN
-995 ENYRHLRPTSL
+995 DYRYLRPTSL

-1021 WNATNRWQFV
+1021 WNATERWQFV

-1064 NAAAVWQNLSADDVL
+1064 NTAAVWQNLSADDVL

-1092 DDKNGNYDAAQ
+1092 NDGNNYYEAAQ

-1379 INAATVNEA
+1379 INAATANET
-1388 DRNDD
+1388 DSNDD

-1407 PGLYIKGGKKG
+1407 PGLYIKGGKKV

>member
-1 MCLTICGTYTPVK
+1 
-14 CPIEIIIIERTT
+14 
-26 NITFLTLTHTTMGK
+26 MGK

-100 LAMADSSSVV
+100 LAVADSSEVV
-110 TPVLPDQ
+110 SPVLPDQ

-125 IGNGGAGDAEEVVPD
+125 IGNGSTDDTEEVLPD

-258 VQANATAYLSGLA
+258 VQANATAYLSGLVG
-271 DYPALKQELQTA
+271 YPPLKQELQTA
-283 LDNSSAAPD
+283 LDNYNAAPD

-304 NDVRTAVSYYPLI
+304 NDVRKAVSYYPLI

-344 AIDVNTSTSANYLA
+344 AIDVNTSTSADYLA
-358 AFDALETSI
+358 AFEALETSI

-372 SNQKIDDWAFNTD
+372 SNQSIDEWAINTD

-398 QDHKVAACTGL
+398 QEHKVAACTGL
-409 EAQDAD
+409 QVQDAD

-427 NGVTYAVV
+427 NDVTYAVV

-450 TLPRTLRHINDYGL
+450 TLPRTLRHINDWGL

-479 ERMGNYIVNNCPQL
+479 ERMGDNVVYNCPQL
-493 QRIKVNAEVPPTL
+493 RRIKVNAEVPPTL
-506 GSLDNNRYY
+506 GSLDNNSYY
-515 DEYGNS
+515 DDYDGR
-521 TYHYLR
+521 TYRYLR

-547 YNVLIGGDEGITVN
+547 HNVLIGGDEGITVN

-591 ELNADDWS
+591 ELNSDDWS
-599 KIGQMTNLTELDL
+599 KIKQMTNLTELDL
-612 SKALIDEIPSNA
+612 SKALIDEIPNEA

-644 SYAFQNTS
+644 SFAFQGTA

-661 VETIENNAFGR
+661 VETIKECAFSQ
-672 VKRLQEVHLPDNL
+672 VKQLQEVHLPDSL
-685 TALGGSAF
+685 TSLGNYAF
-693 EYCRNL
+693 AECRSL
-699 RAVKIPSKIKVITW
+699 RTVKIPTKLKTIPDYT
-713 YAFRDC
+713 FQNCR
-719 SSLQS
+719 SLQS

-730 ITGFGNESFAGCDLR
+730 ITAFEDYSFNNCDLR
-745 EITLPKSTTA
+745 EITLPKSTTW
-755 VGNHAFEGN
+755 VGGN
-764 ANLSKVT
+764 AFNGNTNLSKVT
-771 FNEGLIY
+771 LNEGLID
-778 IGESA
+778 IWAEA
-783 FQNTAIDTL
+783 FYNTAIDTL

-797 LRNIYNSAFAG
+797 LRNIYNGAFAG
-808 CRNLRQIYLNEGL
+808 CGNLRQINLNEGL
-821 TRIEMYALANNKA
+821 TRIEVYALANNKA

-843 EYCAGGAFDD
+843 EYCAGAAFDG

-975 FSMVLSPYAKYSYKQ
+975 FSMVLSPYAKYYYKGGDH
-990 NYYYN
+990 YYN
-995 ENYRHLRPTSL
+995 NDYRYLRPTSL

-1092 DDKNGNYDAAQ
+1092 NDKNGNYYAAQ

-1252 KDGQQADRTRVVIN
+1252 KDEQQADRTRVVIN

-1283 GTEPAVSQIFTING
+1283 STEPAVSQIFTING

-1308 NNGQALLGL
+1308 NNGQAQLGL

-1379 INAATVNEA
+1379 INAATANEA

-1407 PGLYIKGGKKG
+1407 PGLYIKGGKKV

>member
-1 MCLTICGTYTPVK
+1 
-14 CPIEIIIIERTT
+14 
-26 NITFLTLTHTTMGK
+26 MGK

-47 HKATQVLPLSKGTP
+47 HKTTQVLPLSKGTP

-117 GTTTPTDS
+117 VTTTPTDS
-125 IGNGGAGDAEEVVPD
+125 IGNGGAGDTDQVLPD
-140 TIPFAQLWKHNSWR
+140 TIPFAQLWKHNSWQ
-154 STNEKAGST
+154 STNEAAEST

-173 RPTKLTFNYSCYNG
+173 RPTKLTFNYSCNNRN
-187 SYGTFQVTLNDST
+187 SCTFQVTLNDST
-200 IISRG
+200 IISK
-205 NWDSTEDRLYQIDL
+205 NSWSSTEGQLYQIDL

-231 TRYDNYYDPDGLNE
+231 TYYENQNE
-245 YCYARISGIATDD
+245 NCYARISGIAIDD
-258 VQANATAYLSGLA
+258 AQANATAFLGALA

-283 LDNSSAAPD
+283 LDNYNAAPD
-292 DEALYNTLAATL
+292 NEEIYNTLNATL
-304 NDVRTAVSYYPLI
+304 NDVRKAVSYYPLI

-344 AIDVNTSTSANYLA
+344 AIDVNTSTSADYLA

-367 AVQVS
+367 AVQVT
-372 SNQKIDDWAFNTD
+372 SNQSIDDWAINTD
-385 QRYTIDNMGYYLD
+385 QLYTIDNMGYYFD
-398 QDHKVAACTGL
+398 KDHKVAACIGL
-409 EAQDAD
+409 QTENAD
-415 VTNLVIPSTVRY
+415 VTDLVIPSTVRY
-427 NGVTYAVV
+427 NNVTYAVV

-450 TLPRTLRHINDYGL
+450 TLPRTLRHINDWGL
-464 SDYRAITDLEIPANV
+464 SDYRAITNLEIPANV
-479 ERMGNYIVNNCPQL
+479 ERMGENVVYNCPQL

-506 GSLDNNRYY
+506 GSLDNESYS
-515 DEYGNS
+515 DERAYIKI
-521 TYHYLR
+521 T
-527 IVIPRE
+527 IPRE
-533 SFHAYRLVNAWNTD
+533 SFHAYRLVSAWKTD
-547 YNVLIGGDEGITVN
+547 RTVLIGGDEGVTVS

-570 GHVVVEEAGYL
+570 GHVVIEEAGYL
-581 QEVNKLIIEG
+581 PEVNKLIIEG
-591 ELNADDWS
+591 ELNSDDWS
-599 KIGQMTNLTELDL
+599 KIKQMTNLTELDL
-612 SKALIDEIPSNA
+612 SKALIDEIPSYA
-624 FNGRW
+624 FNERW
-629 AIDKVVLPPT
+629 AIEKVLLPPT

-644 SYAFQNTS
+644 TYAFQKTS

-661 VETIENNAFGR
+661 VETIAEYAFSNAR
-672 VKRLQEVHLPDNL
+672 QLQEVHLPDSL
-685 TALGGSAF
+685 TSLGNYAF
-693 EYCRNL
+693 EECRSL
-699 RAVKIPSKIKVITW
+699 RTVKIPAKLKEIPW
-713 YAFRDC
+713 YAFQHC
-719 SSLQS
+719 KSLQS
-724 VELHDS
+724 VELHDG
-730 ITGFGNESFAGCDLR
+730 ITGIGDYSFNNCDLR
-745 EITLPKSTTA
+745 EMTLPQSTTW
-755 VGNHAFEGN
+755 VGGN
-764 ANLSKVT
+764 AFNGNTNLSKVT
-771 FNEGLIY
+771 LNEGLID
-778 IGESA
+778 IWAEA
-783 FQNTAIDTL
+783 FYNTAIDTL

-797 LRNIYNSAFAG
+797 LRNIYSSAFAG
-808 CRNLRQIYLNEGL
+808 CRNLRQINLNEGL
-821 TRIEMYALANNKA
+821 TRIEVYALANNKA

-843 EYCAGGAFDD
+843 EYCAGAAFDG

-858 TIEARSVMPPNTDN
+858 TIEARSVMPPNTGG
-872 GCPLTSADLTKAILY
+872 GCPLTVNDLTKAVLY

-893 AEYQLAT
+893 SEYQLAT

-942 TVTNNQITDSQGN
+942 TVTNNQITDSHN
-955 TDYQHGNLT
+955 NNDYQHGNLT

-975 FSMVLSPYAKYSYKQ
+975 FSMVLSPFTKYIYEGGYYD
-990 NYYYN
+990 YYYN
-995 ENYRHLRPTSL
+995 QNYRHLRPTSL

-1021 WNATNRWQFV
+1021 WNATDRWQFV

-1064 NAAAVWQNLSADDVL
+1064 NTAAVWQNLSADDVL

-1092 DDKNGNYDAAQ
+1092 DDKNGNYYAAQ

-1232 AYDSNTHTAAQ
+1232 AYNSNAHTAAQ

-1379 INAATVNEA
+1379 INAATTNEA

-1407 PGLYIKGGKKG
+1407 PGLYIKGGKKV

>member
-1 MCLTICGTYTPVK
+1 
-14 CPIEIIIIERTT
+14 
-26 NITFLTLTHTTMGK
+26 MGK

-47 HKATQVLPLSKGTP
+47 HKAMQVLPLSKGTP
-61 AVGIASSSYF
+61 TVGIASSSYF

-110 TPVLPDQ
+110 TPVQPDQ

-125 IGNGGAGDAEEVVPD
+125 IGNSGAGDTEQVLPD
-140 TIPFAQLWKHNSWR
+140 TIPFAQLWKHNSWQ
-154 STNEKAGST
+154 STNKEAGST
-163 TQQSWEIICN
+163 TQQSWEIICS
-173 RPTKLTFNYSCYNG
+173 RPTKLSFNYAYKNRYSEIH
-187 SYGTFQVTLNDST
+187 VTLNDST
-200 IISRG
+200 IIRDG
-205 NWDSTEDRLYQIDL
+205 AWYSTESRHYQIDL

-231 TRYDNYYDPDGLNE
+231 TEGENPDDINNQNYN
-245 YCYARISGIATDD
+245 YARISDIATDD

-283 LDNSSAAPD
+283 LDNSNAAPD

-344 AIDVNTSTSANYLA
+344 AIDVNTSTSADYLA

-372 SNQKIDDWAFNTD
+372 SNQSIDDWAFNTD
-385 QRYTIDNMGYYLD
+385 QRYIIDNMLYYLD
-398 QDHKVAACTGL
+398 QEHKVAACTGPQSTDI
-409 EAQDAD
+409 EIE
-415 VTNLVIPSTVRY
+415 NLVIPSTVRY
-427 NGVTYAVV
+427 NDVTYAVV

-479 ERMGNYIVNNCPQL
+479 ERMGNDVVYNCPQL
-493 QRIKVNAEVPPTL
+493 RRIKVNAEVPPTL
-506 GSLDNNRYY
+506 ESLNHEYY
-515 DEYGNS
+515 Y
-521 TYHYLR
+521 YR
-527 IVIPRE
+527 IIIPRE
-533 SFHAYRLVNAWNTD
+533 SFHAYRLVNAWNNRT
-547 YNVLIGGDEGITVN
+547 VLIGGDEGITIN
-561 TGKIAAGDL
+561 TGKLAAGDL

-591 ELNADDWS
+591 ELNSDDWS
-599 KIGQMTNLTELDL
+599 QITQMTNLTELDL

-624 FNGRW
+624 FNDRW

-644 SYAFQNTS
+644 TYAFASTS

-661 VETIENNAFGR
+661 VETIEQYAFNGAR
-672 VKRLQEVHLPDNL
+672 QLQEVHLPDSL
-685 TALGGSAF
+685 TSLGRYAF
-693 EYCRNL
+693 ASCRSL
-699 RAVKIPSKIKVITW
+699 RTVKIPTKLKEIPW
-713 YAFRDC
+713 YAFDGC
-719 SSLQS
+719 NSLQS

-730 ITGFGNESFAGCDLR
+730 ITSFGDYSFRNCDLR
-745 EITLPKSTTA
+745 EITLPKSTTW
-755 VGNHAFEGN
+755 VGGYAFYGN
-764 ANLSKVT
+764 GNLSKVT
-771 FNEGLIY
+771 LNEGLIDIWTY
-778 IGESA
+778 A

-808 CRNLRQIYLNEGL
+808 CRNLRQINLNEGL
-821 TRIEMYALANNKA
+821 TRIERYALANNKA

-843 EYCAGGAFDD
+843 EYCSRSAFDD

-858 TIEARSVMPPNTDN
+858 TIEARSVMPPNTDG
-872 GCPLTSADLTKAILY
+872 GCPLTSADLTKTVLY

-942 TVTNNQITDSQGN
+942 TYTSNQITDSQGN
-955 TDYQHGNLT
+955 SDYQHGNLT

-975 FSMVLSPYAKYSYKQ
+975 FSMVLSPYFKYTKDS
-990 NYYYN
+990 NGYYGNTY
-995 ENYRHLRPTSL
+995 LTPTCL

-1021 WNATNRWQFV
+1021 WNATERWQFM

-1064 NAAAVWQNLSADDVL
+1064 NTAAVWQNLSADDVL

-1092 DDKNGNYDAAQ
+1092 NDKNGNGYYAAQ

-1232 AYDSNTHTAAQ
+1232 AYDSNAHTAAQ

-1379 INAATVNEA
+1379 INAATANEA

-1407 PGLYIKGGKKG
+1407 PGLYIKGGKKV

>member
-1 MCLTICGTYTPVK
+1 
-14 CPIEIIIIERTT
+14 
-26 NITFLTLTHTTMGK
+26 MGK

-61 AVGIASSSYF
+61 TVGIASSSYF

-100 LAMADSSSVV
+100 LAIADSSEVV
-110 TPVLPDQ
+110 SPVLPDQ
-117 GTTTPTDS
+117 GTTAPTDS
-125 IGNGGAGDAEEVVPD
+125 IDNGGAGDTEEVLPD
-140 TIPFAQLWKHNSWR
+140 TIPFAQLWKHNSWQ
-154 STNEKAGST
+154 STNKEAGST
-163 TQQSWEIICN
+163 TQQSWEIICS
-173 RPTKLTFNYSCYNG
+173 RPTKLSFNYAYKNRYSEIH
-187 SYGTFQVTLNDST
+187 VTLNDST
-200 IISRG
+200 IIRDGAWYSTKSRH
-205 NWDSTEDRLYQIDL
+205 YQIDL

-231 TRYDNYYDPDGLNE
+231 TEGENPDDINNQNYN
-245 YCYARISGIATDD
+245 YARISDIAIDD
-258 VQANATAYLSGLA
+258 AQANATAYLGALA

-304 NDVRTAVSYYPLI
+304 NDVRKAVSYYPLI

-344 AIDVNTSTSANYLA
+344 AIDVNTSTSADYLA

-372 SNQKIDDWAFNTD
+372 SNQSIDDWAFNTS

-398 QDHKVAACTGL
+398 QEHKVAACSGL
-409 EAQDAD
+409 QTENAD
-415 VTNLVIPSTVRY
+415 VTDLVIPSTVRY
-427 NGVTYAVV
+427 SGVTYAVV

-450 TLPRTLRHINDYGL
+450 TLPRTLRHINDGGL

-479 ERMGNYIVNNCPQL
+479 ERMGDYIVNDCPQL

-506 GSLDNNRYY
+506 GSLGVDSYY
-515 DEYGNS
+515 EDGY
-521 TYHYLR
+521 TAYRHLR

-533 SFHAYRLVNAWNTD
+533 SFHAYRLVSAWNTD

-612 SKALIDEIPSNA
+612 SKALIDEIPSYA
-624 FNGRW
+624 FNERG

-644 SYAFQNTS
+644 SYAFQRTS

-661 VETIENNAFGR
+661 VETIEEAAFR
-672 VKRLQEVHLPDNL
+672 QVKQLQEVHLPDSL
-685 TALGGSAF
+685 TSLGRYAFSA
-693 EYCRNL
+693 CRSL
-699 RAVKIPSKIKVITW
+699 RTVKIPTKLKEIPW
-713 YAFRDC
+713 YAFDGC
-719 SSLQS
+719 KSLQS

-730 ITGFGNESFAGCDLR
+730 ITGIGDYSFKNCNLR
-745 EITLPKSTTA
+745 EITLPKSTTW
-755 VGNHAFEGN
+755 VGGYAFNGN
-764 ANLSKVT
+764 SNLSKVT
-771 FNEGLIY
+771 LNEGLIDIWAY
-778 IGESA
+778 A
-783 FQNTAIDTL
+783 FQDTAIDTL

-797 LRNIYNSAFAG
+797 LRNIYNAAFAG
-808 CRNLRQIYLNEGL
+808 CRNLRQINLNEGL
-821 TRIEMYALANNKA
+821 TRIEVYALANNKA

-843 EYCAGGAFDD
+843 EYCSQSAFDD

-872 GCPLTSADLTKAILY
+872 GCPLTNADLTKAVLY

-955 TDYQHGNLT
+955 SDYQHGNLT

-975 FSMVLSPYAKYSYKQ
+975 FSMVLSPYAKFSYERERYG
-990 NYYYN
+990 YYIDN
-995 ENYRHLRPTSL
+995 KHLRPTSL

-1166 NSNNQNYEAYSPVDD
+1166 NSSNQNYEAYSPVDD

-1215 RTLVEEEPASAP
+1215 RTLVEEEPTSAP

-1379 INAATVNEA
+1379 INAATANEA

-1407 PGLYIKGGKKG
+1407 PGLYIKGGKKV

>member
-1 MCLTICGTYTPVK
+1 
-14 CPIEIIIIERTT
+14 
-26 NITFLTLTHTTMGK
+26 MGK

-100 LAMADSSSVV
+100 LAVADSSEVV
-110 TPVLPDQ
+110 SPVLPDQ

-125 IGNGGAGDAEEVVPD
+125 IDNGGAGDTEQVLPD
-140 TIPFAQLWKHNSWR
+140 TIPFAQLWKHNSWL
-154 STNEKAGST
+154 STNKEAGST

-173 RPTKLTFNYSCYNG
+173 RPTKLTFNYACNNYNA
-187 SYGTFQVTLNDST
+187 YGTFQVTLNDST
-200 IISRG
+200 IIRRDRWS
-205 NWDSTEDRLYQIDL
+205 STERELYQIDL
-219 PAGRYVLKASYY
+219 PAGRHVLKASYN
-231 TRYDNYYDPDGLNE
+231 TRYDNYYDDSEGLID
-245 YCYARISGIATDD
+245 YCYAAISGIATDD
-258 VQANATAYLSGLA
+258 AQSNATAYLGTLA

-304 NDVRTAVSYYPLI
+304 NDVRKAATYYPLI

-339 VALGR
+339 AALGR
-344 AIDVNTSTSANYLA
+344 AIDVNTSTSADYLA
-358 AFDALETSI
+358 AFEALETSI

-372 SNQKIDDWAFNTD
+372 SNQSIDDWAFNTSP
-385 QRYTIDNMGYYLD
+385 QYTIDNMGYYLD
-398 QDHKVAACTGL
+398 KGHKVAACTGL
-409 EAQDAD
+409 QTENAD
-415 VTNLVIPSTVRY
+415 MTDLVIPSTVRY
-427 NGVTYAVV
+427 NNVTYAVV

-450 TLPRTLRHINDYGL
+450 TLPRTLRHINDWGL

-479 ERMGNYIVNNCPQL
+479 ERMGNNIVYNCPQL

-506 GSLDNNRYY
+506 GSLDNESYS
-515 DEYGNS
+515 DERAYIKI
-521 TYHYLR
+521 T
-527 IVIPRE
+527 IPRE
-533 SFHAYRLVNAWNTD
+533 SFHAYRLVSAWKTD
-547 YNVLIGGDEGITVN
+547 RTVLIGGDEGVTVS

-570 GHVVVEEAGYL
+570 GHVVIEEASYL

-591 ELNADDWS
+591 ELNSDDWS
-599 KIGQMTNLTELDL
+599 KIKQMTNLTELDL
-612 SKALIDEIPSNA
+612 SKALIDEIPSYA
-624 FNGRW
+624 FSGRW
-629 AIDKVVLPPT
+629 AIEKVLLPPT

-644 SYAFQNTS
+644 TYAFQKTS

-661 VETIENNAFGR
+661 VETIEVYAFSNAR
-672 VKRLQEVHLPDNL
+672 QLQELHLPDSL
-685 TALGGSAF
+685 TSLGRYAF
-693 EYCRNL
+693 EECRSL
-699 RAVKIPSKIKVITW
+699 RTVKIPTKLKEIPW
-713 YAFRDC
+713 YAFQYC

-730 ITGFGNESFAGCDLR
+730 ITGIGDYAFRNCDLR
-745 EITLPKSTTA
+745 EITLPKSTTW
-755 VGNHAFEGN
+755 VGGYAFYGN

-771 FNEGLIY
+771 LNEGLVDIWTY
-778 IGESA
+778 A

-797 LRNIYNSAFAG
+797 LRNIYSNAFRD
-808 CRNLRQIYLNEGL
+808 CTNLRQINLNEGL
-821 TRIEMYALANNKA
+821 TRIESGALANNKA
-834 TEIVLPSSL
+834 AEIVLPSSL
-843 EYCAGGAFDD
+843 EYCAGGAFYD
-853 CDSLV
+853 CDSLI
-858 TIEARSVMPPNTDN
+858 TIEARSVMPPNTGG
-872 GCPLTSADLTKAILY
+872 GCPLTGTDLTKAVLY

-900 GWNQFYTFRTSDFM
+900 GWNQFITSRTSDFM

-942 TVTNNQITDSQGN
+942 TITDNEITDSHGN

-975 FSMVLSPYAKYSYKQ
+975 FSMVLSPCSKTTRTA
-990 NYYYN
+990 
-995 ENYRHLRPTSL
+995 LRPTSL

-1092 DDKNGNYDAAQ
+1092 NDKNGNGYYAAQ

-1200 SITFLKDGRQTDRYA
+1200 NITFLKDGRQTDHYA

-1232 AYDSNTHTAAQ
+1232 AYDSNAHTAAQ

-1308 NNGQALLGL
+1308 NNGQAMLGL

-1379 INAATVNEA
+1379 INAATTNEA

-1407 PGLYIKGGKKG
+1407 PGLYIKGGKKV

>member
-1 MCLTICGTYTPVK
+1 
-14 CPIEIIIIERTT
+14 
-26 NITFLTLTHTTMGK
+26 MGK

-100 LAMADSSSVV
+100 LAVADSSEVV
-110 TPVLPDQ
+110 SPVLPDQ

-125 IGNGGAGDAEEVVPD
+125 IGNGGAGD
-140 TIPFAQLWKHNSWR
+140 
-154 STNEKAGST
+154 
-163 TQQSWEIICN
+163 
-173 RPTKLTFNYSCYNG
+173 
-187 SYGTFQVTLNDST
+187 
-200 IISRG
+200 
-205 NWDSTEDRLYQIDL
+205 
-219 PAGRYVLKASYY
+219 
-231 TRYDNYYDPDGLNE
+231 
-245 YCYARISGIATDD
+245 
-258 VQANATAYLSGLA
+258 
-271 DYPALKQELQTA
+271 
-283 LDNSSAAPD
+283 
-292 DEALYNTLAATL
+292 
-304 NDVRTAVSYYPLI
+304 
-317 QKDIVVADSILNEGA
+317 
-332 YVDISEA
+332 
-339 VALGR
+339 
-344 AIDVNTSTSANYLA
+344 TSTSADYLA

-372 SNQKIDDWAFNTD
+372 SNQKIDDWAFNTN

-409 EAQDAD
+409 EVQDAD
-415 VTNLVIPSTVRY
+415 VTDLVIPSTVRY

-450 TLPRTLRHINDYGL
+450 TLPRTLRHINGWGL

-479 ERMGNYIVNNCPQL
+479 ERMGENIVYNCPQL

-506 GSLDNNRYY
+506 GSLDNNSYNEDGYR
-515 DEYGNS
+515 
-521 TYHYLR
+521 TYHYIR

-547 YNVLIGGDEGITVN
+547 YNVLIGGDEGITVS

-599 KIGQMTNLTELDL
+599 KIKQMTNLTELDL

-624 FNGRW
+624 FSGRW

-644 SYAFQNTS
+644 SFAFQGTA

-661 VETIENNAFGR
+661 VETIKECAFSQVR
-672 VKRLQEVHLPDNL
+672 QLQEVHLPDSL
-685 TALGGSAF
+685 TSLGNYAF
-693 EYCRNL
+693 AECRSL
-699 RAVKIPSKIKVITW
+699 RTVKIPTKLKTIPDYT
-713 YAFRDC
+713 FQNCR
-719 SSLQS
+719 SLQS

-730 ITGFGNESFAGCDLR
+730 ITAFEDYSFNNCDLR
-745 EITLPKSTTA
+745 EITLPKSTTW
-755 VGNHAFEGN
+755 VGGSAFKGN

-771 FNEGLIY
+771 LNEGLVDIWTY
-778 IGESA
+778 A

-797 LRNIYNSAFAG
+797 LRNIYSNAFRD
-808 CRNLRQIYLNEGL
+808 CTNLRQINLNEGL
-821 TRIEMYALANNKA
+821 TRIESGALANNKA

-843 EYCAGGAFDD
+843 EYCAGGAFYD

-858 TIEARSVMPPNTDN
+858 TIEARSVMPPNTDGN
-872 GCPLTSADLTKAILY
+872 CPLSGTDLTKAVLY

-893 AEYQLAT
+893 SEYQLAT

-914 PQYVKVNKDFYFTL
+914 PQHVKVNKDFYFTL

-942 TVTNNQITDSQGN
+942 TVTNNQITDSQN
-955 TDYQHGNLT
+955 NSDYQHGNLT

-975 FSMVLSPYAKYSYKQ
+975 FSMVLAPYAKYAYEGGGY
-990 NYYYN
+990 NYYN
-995 ENYRHLRPTSL
+995 DYRYLRPTSL

-1092 DDKNGNYDAAQ
+1092 NDKNGNYDAAQ

-1200 SITFLKDGRQTDRYA
+1200 NITFLKDGRQTDRYA

-1379 INAATVNEA
+1379 INAVTTNEA

-1407 PGLYIKGGKKG
+1407 PGLYIKGGKKV

>member
-1 MCLTICGTYTPVK
+1 
-14 CPIEIIIIERTT
+14 
-26 NITFLTLTHTTMGK
+26 MGK

-100 LAMADSSSVV
+100 LAVADSSEVV
-110 TPVLPDQ
+110 SPVLPDQ

-125 IGNGGAGDAEEVVPD
+125 IGNGGAGDTEEVLPD
-140 TIPFAQLWKHNSWR
+140 TIPFAQLWKHNR
-154 STNEKAGST
+154 YIVYGGTEGTVEQK
-163 TQQSWEIICN
+163 SWEIIA
-173 RPTKLTFNYSCYNG
+173 RRETKLSF
-187 SYGTFQVTLNDST
+187 SYGTADDQWNFYTQIFIDDERVREMNGGTYNNTFSVTLTPGRHILTFKNECYGEVDST
-200 IISRG
+200 TYAFIS
-205 NWDSTEDRLYQIDL
+205 DIATEDAQ
-219 PAGRYVLKASYY
+219 
-231 TRYDNYYDPDGLNE
+231 T
-245 YCYARISGIATDD
+245 
-258 VQANATAYLSGLA
+258 NATAFVNALEG
-271 DYPALKQELQTA
+271 YPPLKQELQTA
-283 LDNSSAAPD
+283 LDNYNAAPD

-304 NDVRTAVSYYPLI
+304 NDVRKAVSYYPLI

-344 AIDVNTSTSANYLA
+344 AIDVNTSTSADYLA

-372 SNQKIDDWAFNTD
+372 SNQKIDDWAINTD
-385 QRYTIDNMGYYLD
+385 QLYTIDNMGYYLD

-409 EAQDAD
+409 EVQDAD
-415 VTNLVIPSTVRY
+415 VTDLVIPSTVRY

-450 TLPRTLRHINDYGL
+450 TLPRTLRHINDNGL
-464 SDYRAITDLEIPANV
+464 SDYRAITNLEIPANV
-479 ERMGNYIVNNCPQL
+479 ERMGDYIVYNCPQL

-506 GSLDNNRYY
+506 GSLGDDSYYEDNY
-515 DEYGNS
+515 S
-521 TYHYLR
+521 TYRYLR

-561 TGKIAAGDL
+561 TGKLAAGDL

-612 SKALIDEIPSNA
+612 SKALIDEIPSEA

-644 SYAFQNTS
+644 NYAFQRTS

-661 VETIENNAFGR
+661 VETIEEAAFR
-672 VKRLQEVHLPDNL
+672 QIKQLQEVHLPDSL
-685 TALGGSAF
+685 TSLGRYAFSA
-693 EYCRNL
+693 CRSL
-699 RAVKIPSKIKVITW
+699 RTVKIPTKLKEIPW
-713 YAFRDC
+713 YTFDGC
-719 SSLQS
+719 NSLQS

-730 ITGFGNESFAGCDLR
+730 ITGFGDYSFRNCNLR
-745 EITLPKSTTA
+745 EIILPKSTTW
-755 VGNHAFEGN
+755 VGGYAFNGN
-764 ANLSKVT
+764 SNLSKVT
-771 FNEGLIY
+771 LNEGLIDIWAY
-778 IGESA
+778 A
-783 FQNTAIDTL
+783 FQDTAIDTL

-797 LRNIYNSAFAG
+797 LRNIYNAAFAG
-808 CRNLRQIYLNEGL
+808 CRNLRQINLNEGL
-821 TRIEMYALANNKA
+821 TRIEQYALANNKA

-858 TIEARSVMPPNTDN
+858 TIEARSVMPPNTGS
-872 GCPLTSADLTKAILY
+872 GCPLTNSDLTKAVLY

-893 AEYQLAT
+893 SEYQLAT

-942 TVTNNQITDSQGN
+942 TVTNNQITDSQN
-955 TDYQHGNLT
+955 NSDYQHGNLT

-975 FSMVLSPYAKYSYKQ
+975 FSMVLAPYAKYAYEGGGY
-990 NYYYN
+990 NYYN
-995 ENYRHLRPTSL
+995 DYRYLRPTSL

-1092 DDKNGNYDAAQ
+1092 NDKNGNYDAAQ

-1232 AYDSNTHTAAQ
+1232 AYDSNAHTAAQ

-1324 YTIGLSNQPDGQVT
+1324 YTIGLSNQPDGQIT

-1379 INAATVNEA
+1379 INAATTNEA

-1407 PGLYIKGGKKG
+1407 PGLYIKGGKKV

>member
-1 MCLTICGTYTPVK
+1 
-14 CPIEIIIIERTT
+14 
-26 NITFLTLTHTTMGK
+26 MGK

-110 TPVLPDQ
+110 SPVLPDQ
-117 GTTTPTDS
+117 GTSAPTDS
-125 IGNGGAGDAEEVVPD
+125 IGNSGAGDTDQVLPD
-140 TIPFAQLWKHNSWR
+140 TIPFAQLWKHNR
-154 STNEKAGST
+154 YIVYGGTEGTVEQK
-163 TQQSWEIICN
+163 SWEIIA
-173 RPTKLTFNYSCYNG
+173 RRETKLSF
-187 SYGTFQVTLNDST
+187 SYGTADDQWNFYTQIFIDDERVREMNGGTYNNTFSVTLTPGRHILTFKNECYGEVDST
-200 IISRG
+200 TYAFIS
-205 NWDSTEDRLYQIDL
+205 DIATEDAQ
-219 PAGRYVLKASYY
+219 
-231 TRYDNYYDPDGLNE
+231 T
-245 YCYARISGIATDD
+245 
-258 VQANATAYLSGLA
+258 NATAFVNALEG
-271 DYPALKQELQTA
+271 YPPLKQELQTA
-283 LDNSSAAPD
+283 LDNYNAAPD

-304 NDVRTAVSYYPLI
+304 NDVRKAVSYYPLI

-344 AIDVNTSTSANYLA
+344 AIDVNTSTSADYLA
-358 AFDALETSI
+358 AFEALETSI

-372 SNQKIDDWAFNTD
+372 SNQSIDDWAFNTN

-398 QDHKVAACTGL
+398 QEHKVAACSGL
-409 EAQDAD
+409 ETENAD
-415 VTNLVIPSTVRY
+415 VTDLVIPSTVRY

-450 TLPRTLRHINDYGL
+450 TLPRTLRHINDWSL

-479 ERMGNYIVNNCPQL
+479 ERMGENIVYNCPQL

-506 GSLDNNRYY
+506 GSLDNNSYHEDGYR
-515 DEYGNS
+515 
-521 TYHYLR
+521 TYHYIR

-547 YNVLIGGDEGITVN
+547 YNVLIGGDEGITVS

-599 KIGQMTNLTELDL
+599 KIKQMTNLTELDL

-624 FNGRW
+624 FSGRW

-644 SYAFQNTS
+644 SFAFQGTA

-661 VETIENNAFGR
+661 VETIKECAFSQVR
-672 VKRLQEVHLPDNL
+672 QLQEVHLPDSL
-685 TALGGSAF
+685 TSLGNYAF
-693 EYCRNL
+693 AECRSL
-699 RAVKIPSKIKVITW
+699 RTVKIPTKLKTIPDYT
-713 YAFRDC
+713 FQNCR
-719 SSLQS
+719 SLQS

-730 ITGFGNESFAGCDLR
+730 ITAFEDYSFNNCDLR
-745 EITLPKSTTA
+745 EITLPKSTTW
-755 VGNHAFEGN
+755 VGGSAFKGN

-771 FNEGLIY
+771 LNEGLVDIWTY
-778 IGESA
+778 A

-797 LRNIYNSAFAG
+797 LRNIYSNAFRD
-808 CRNLRQIYLNEGL
+808 CTNLRQINLNEGL
-821 TRIEMYALANNKA
+821 TRIESGALANNKA

-843 EYCAGGAFDD
+843 EYCAGGAFYD

-858 TIEARSVMPPNTDN
+858 TIEARSVMPPNTDGN
-872 GCPLTSADLTKAILY
+872 CPLSGTDLTKAVLY

-893 AEYQLAT
+893 SEYQLAT

-942 TVTNNQITDSQGN
+942 TVTNNQITDSQN
-955 TDYQHGNLT
+955 NSDYQHGNLT

-975 FSMVLSPYAKYSYKQ
+975 FSMVLAPYAKYAYEGGGY
-990 NYYYN
+990 NYYN
-995 ENYRHLRPTSL
+995 DYRYLRPTSL

-1200 SITFLKDGRQTDRYA
+1200 NITFLKDGRQTDRYA

-1232 AYDSNTHTAAQ
+1232 AYDSNAHTAAQ

-1379 INAATVNEA
+1379 INAATANEA

-1407 PGLYIKGGKKG
+1407 PGLYIKGGKKV

>member
-1 MCLTICGTYTPVK
+1 
-14 CPIEIIIIERTT
+14 
-26 NITFLTLTHTTMGK
+26 MGK

-100 LAMADSSSVV
+100 LAIADSSEVV
-110 TPVLPDQ
+110 SPVLPDQ
-117 GTTTPTDS
+117 GTTAPTDS
-125 IGNGGAGDAEEVVPD
+125 IGNGGAGDTEEVLPD
-140 TIPFAQLWKHNSWR
+140 TIPFAQLWKHNR
-154 STNEKAGST
+154 YIVYGGTEGTVEQK
-163 TQQSWEIICN
+163 SWEIIAQ
-173 RPTKLTFNYSCYNG
+173 RETKLSF
-187 SYGTFQVTLNDST
+187 SYGAADNQWNFYTQIFIDDERVREMDGGTYNNTFSVTLTPGRHILTFKNECYGEADST
-200 IISRG
+200 TYAFIS
-205 NWDSTEDRLYQIDL
+205 D
-219 PAGRYVLKASYY
+219 
-231 TRYDNYYDPDGLNE
+231 
-245 YCYARISGIATDD
+245 IATDD
-258 VQANATAYLSGLA
+258 AQTNATAFVNALEG
-271 DYPALKQELQTA
+271 YPPLKQELQTA
-283 LDNSSAAPD
+283 LDNYNAAPD

-304 NDVRTAVSYYPLI
+304 NDVRKAVSYYPLI

-344 AIDVNTSTSANYLA
+344 AIDVNTSTSADYLA

-367 AVQVS
+367 AVQVT
-372 SNQKIDDWAFNTD
+372 SNQSIDDWAINTD
-385 QRYTIDNMGYYLD
+385 QLYTVDNMGYYFD
-398 QDHKVAACTGL
+398 KDHKVAACIGL
-409 EAQDAD
+409 QTEDAD
-415 VTNLVIPSTVRY
+415 VTDLVIPSTVRY
-427 NGVTYAVV
+427 NNVTYAVV

-450 TLPRTLRHINDYGL
+450 TLPRTLRHINDWGL
-464 SDYRAITDLEIPANV
+464 SDYRAITNLEIPANV
-479 ERMGNYIVNNCPQL
+479 ERMGDNVVYNCPQL
-493 QRIKVNAEVPPTL
+493 QRIKVNADVPPTL
-506 GSLDNNRYY
+506 GSLDNNSYY
-515 DEYGNS
+515 DEHAYIKI
-521 TYHYLR
+521 T
-527 IVIPRE
+527 IPRE
-533 SFHAYRLVNAWNTD
+533 SFHAYRLVSAWNTD
-547 YNVLIGGDEGITVN
+547 RTVLIGGDEGVTVS
-561 TGKIAAGDL
+561 TGKLAAGDL
-570 GHVVVEEAGYL
+570 GHVVIVEAGYL
-581 QEVNKLIIEG
+581 PEVNKLIIEG

-599 KIGQMTNLTELDL
+599 KMKDMTNLTEIDL
-612 SKALIDEIPSNA
+612 SGALIDEIPDGA
-624 FNGRW
+624 FSGRW
-629 AIDKVVLPPT
+629 ALDKVVLPST
-639 LKKIG
+639 LRTIG
-644 SYAFQNTS
+644 SRAFYETRLTSIDIPKGVTSIKDYAFYNSQKLEKADLPDS
-652 LTSVNIPDN
+652 LTSIG
-661 VETIENNAFGR
+661 E
-672 VKRLQEVHLPDNL
+672 
-685 TALGGSAF
+685 
-693 EYCRNL
+693 
-699 RAVKIPSKIKVITW
+699 
-713 YAFRDC
+713 YAFNRC
-719 SSLQS
+719 FSLQS
-724 VELHDS
+724 VKIPAKLTTVSRSAFQSCRSLANLELHDS
-730 ITGFGNESFAGCDLR
+730 ITTIGAYAFGGCAFSELKIPASIR
-745 EITLPKSTTA
+745 TIAE
-755 VGNHAFEGN
+755 GAFEMSS
-764 ANLSKVT
+764 NLTKLT
-771 FNEGLIY
+771 LNEGLER
-778 IGESA
+778 IGEIA
-783 FQNTAIDTL
+783 FRQSPIDTL
-792 NCPST
+792 NCPSS
-797 LRNIYNSAFAG
+797 LRYIGNSAFDD
-808 CRNLRQIYLNEGL
+808 CTSLRQINLNEGL
-821 TRIEMYALANNKA
+821 TNINNYAFAHTIP
-834 TEIVLPSSL
+834 TEVVLPSSL
-843 EYCAGGAFDD
+843 EYCAEGAFDD

-858 TIEARSVMPPNTDN
+858 TIEARSVMPPNTGG
-872 GCPLTSADLTKAILY
+872 GCPLTGTDLTKAVLY

-1166 NSNNQNYEAYSPVDD
+1166 NSYNQNYEAYSPVDD

-1232 AYDSNTHTAAQ
+1232 AYDSNPHTAVQ

-1317 HFGTDGT
+1317 HFSTDGT

-1379 INAATVNEA
+1379 INAATANEA

-1407 PGLYIKGGKKG
+1407 PGLYIKGGKKV

>member
-1 MCLTICGTYTPVK
+1 
-14 CPIEIIIIERTT
+14 
-26 NITFLTLTHTTMGK
+26 MGK
-40 TNAKMCS
+40 TNAKMRS

-61 AVGIASSSYF
+61 TVGIASSSYF

-100 LAMADSSSVV
+100 LAVADSSEVV
-110 TPVLPDQ
+110 SPVLPDQ

-125 IGNGGAGDAEEVVPD
+125 IGNGGTGDTEEVLPD
-140 TIPFAQLWKHNSWR
+140 TIPFAQLWKHNNWQ
-154 STNEKAGST
+154 STNEAAEST

-173 RPTKLTFNYSCYNG
+173 RPTKLTFNYSCNNRN
-187 SYGTFQVTLNDST
+187 SCTFQVTLDDST
-200 IISRG
+200 IISK
-205 NWDSTEDRLYQIDL
+205 DSWSSAWGEHYQIDL

-231 TRYDNYYDPDGLNE
+231 THYEDNS
-245 YCYARISGIATDD
+245 CFAAISGIAIDD
-258 VQANATAYLSGLA
+258 AQSNTTAFLGALA

-283 LDNSSAAPD
+283 LDNSNAAPD

-304 NDVRTAVSYYPLI
+304 TDVSKATMYYPLI

-344 AIDVNTSTSANYLA
+344 AIDVNTSTSADYLA

-367 AVQVS
+367 AVQVT
-372 SNQKIDDWAFNTD
+372 SNQSIDDWAFNTD

-409 EAQDAD
+409 EAENAD
-415 VTNLVIPSTVRY
+415 VTDLVIPSTVRY

-450 TLPRTLRHINDYGL
+450 TLPRTLRHINDGGL
-464 SDYRAITDLEIPANV
+464 SYYRAITDLEIPANV
-479 ERMGNYIVNNCPQL
+479 ERMGNEIVGNCPQL

-506 GSLDNNRYY
+506 GSLGDDSYY
-515 DEYGNS
+515 EDGYRA
-521 TYHYLR
+521 YRHLR

-547 YNVLIGGDEGITVN
+547 YNVLIGGDEGVTVS

-570 GHVVVEEAGYL
+570 GHVVIEEAGYL

-599 KIGQMTNLTELDL
+599 KIKQMTNLTELDL
-612 SKALIDEIPSNA
+612 SKALIDEIPNEA

-629 AIDKVVLPPT
+629 AIDKVLLPPT

-644 SYAFQNTS
+644 AYAFQGTA

-661 VETIENNAFGR
+661 VETIKECAFNNAR
-672 VKRLQEVHLPDNL
+672 QLQEVHLPDSL
-685 TALGGSAF
+685 TSLGTSAF
-693 EYCRNL
+693 EYCRSL
-699 RAVKIPSKIKVITW
+699 RTIKIPTKLKVIPPYTFD
-713 YAFRDC
+713 AC
-719 SSLQS
+719 KSLQS

-730 ITGFGNESFAGCDLR
+730 ITGFGNHAFVNCDLR
-745 EITLPKSTTA
+745 EITLPKSTSWVDSDA
-755 VGNHAFEGN
+755 FSGNV
-764 ANLSKVT
+764 NLSKVT
-771 FNEGLIY
+771 LNEGLVNI
-778 IGESA
+778 SDKA
-783 FQNTAIDTL
+783 FYQTAIDTL

-797 LRNIYNSAFAG
+797 LRSIRNSAFAR
-808 CRNLRQIYLNEGL
+808 CNNLRQINLNEGL
-821 TRIEMYALANNKA
+821 TRIEVYALANNKA

-843 EYCAGGAFDD
+843 EYCSQSAFDD

-858 TIEARSVMPPNTDN
+858 TIEARSVMPPNTDGN
-872 GCPLTSADLTKAILY
+872 CPLSGTDLTKAVLY

-893 AEYQLAT
+893 SEYQLAP

-942 TVTNNQITDSQGN
+942 TVTNNEITDSQGN
-955 TDYQHGNLT
+955 DDYQHGNLT

-975 FSMVLSPYAKYSYKQ
+975 FSMVLSPFTKYIYEGGYYDYYSNESYR
-990 NYYYN
+990 Y
-995 ENYRHLRPTSL
+995 LRPTSL

-1084 YIMQCYKP
+1084 YIMQCFKP
-1092 DDKNGNYDAAQ
+1092 NDKNGNNYYAAQ

-1215 RTLVEEEPASAP
+1215 RTLVEEEPASVP

-1232 AYDSNTHTAAQ
+1232 AYDSNAHTAAQ

-1379 INAATVNEA
+1379 INAATANEA

-1407 PGLYIKGGKKG
+1407 PGLYIKGGKKV

>member
-1 MCLTICGTYTPVK
+1 
-14 CPIEIIIIERTT
+14 
-26 NITFLTLTHTTMGK
+26 MGK

-110 TPVLPDQ
+110 TPVQPDQ
-117 GTTTPTDS
+117 GTTAPTDS
-125 IGNGGAGDAEEVVPD
+125 IGNSGAGDTDQVLPD
-140 TIPFAQLWKHNSWR
+140 TIPFAQLLMHNNWQ
-154 STNEKAGST
+154 STNIEDGST
-163 TQQSWEIICN
+163 TRQSWEIICN
-173 RPTKLTFNYSCYNG
+173 RPTKLTFNYACQNYNARG
-187 SYGTFQVTLNDST
+187 LFQVTLNDSV
-200 IISRG
+200 IISRSR
-205 NWDSTEDRLYQIDL
+205 WDSTDGEAYQIDL

-231 TRYDNYYDPDGLNE
+231 INYYNE
-245 YCYARISGIATDD
+245 NCYARISGIATDD
-258 VQANATAYLSGLA
+258 AQSNATAYLGALA
-271 DYPALKQELQTA
+271 DFPGLKQELQTA
-283 LDNSSAAPD
+283 IDNYNAAPD
-292 DEALYNTLAATL
+292 DEALYNTMAATL
-304 NDVRTAVSYYPLI
+304 ADVRKAVSYYPLI

-344 AIDVNTSTSANYLA
+344 AIDVNASTSAEYLA
-358 AFDALETSI
+358 AFEALETSI

-372 SNQKIDDWAFNTD
+372 SNQSIDDWAFNTN

-398 QDHKVAACTGL
+398 QEHKVAACTGL
-409 EAQDAD
+409 QTENAD
-415 VTNLVIPSTVRY
+415 VTDLVIPSTVRY

-450 TLPRTLRHINDYGL
+450 TLPRTLRHINDNGL

-479 ERMGNYIVNNCPQL
+479 ERMGNYIVYNCPQL

-506 GSLDNNRYY
+506 GSLGDDSYY
-515 DEYGNS
+515 EDGYRA
-521 TYHYLR
+521 YRYLR

-533 SFHAYRLVNAWNTD
+533 SFHAYRLVSGWNTD
-547 YNVLIGGDEGITVN
+547 YNVLIGGDEGVTVS

-570 GHVVVEEAGYL
+570 GHVVIEEAGYL

-591 ELNADDWS
+591 ELNSDDWS
-599 KIGQMTNLTELDL
+599 KIKQMTNLTELDL

-624 FNGRW
+624 FSGRW
-629 AIDKVVLPPT
+629 AIDKVLLPPT

-644 SYAFQNTS
+644 TYAFERTS

-661 VETIENNAFGR
+661 VETIEEYAFSR
-672 VKRLQEVHLPDNL
+672 AKQLQEMHLPDSL
-685 TALGGSAF
+685 TSLGSYAF
-693 EYCRNL
+693 EYCRSL
-699 RAVKIPSKIKVITW
+699 RTVKIPTKLKEIPSNTFNGCK
-713 YAFRDC
+713 
-719 SSLQS
+719 SLQS

-730 ITGFGNESFAGCDLR
+730 ITSIGYEAFGYCALR
-745 EITLPKSTTA
+745 EITLSKSTTW
-755 VGNHAFEGN
+755 VGNEAFKGN
-764 ANLSKVT
+764 TILSKVT
-771 FNEGLIY
+771 LNEGLIN
-778 IGESA
+778 IGDCA

-797 LRNIYNSAFAG
+797 LRSIRNSAFAG
-808 CRNLRQIYLNEGL
+808 CRNLRQINLNEGL
-821 TRIEMYALANNKA
+821 TRIEQYALANNKA

-843 EYCAGGAFDD
+843 EYCAGGAFYD

-858 TIEARSVMPPNTDN
+858 TIEARSVMPPNTDGN
-872 GCPLTSADLTKAILY
+872 CPLSGTDLTKAVLY

-893 AEYQLAT
+893 SEYQLAP

-942 TVTNNQITDSQGN
+942 TVTNNEITDSQGN
-955 TDYQHGNLT
+955 DDYQHGNLT

-975 FSMVLSPYAKYSYKQ
+975 FSMVLSPFTKYIYEGGYYDYYSNESYR
-990 NYYYN
+990 Y
-995 ENYRHLRPTSL
+995 LRPTSL

-1092 DDKNGNYDAAQ
+1092 NDKNGNYDAAQ

-1200 SITFLKDGRQTDRYA
+1200 NITFLKDGRQTDRYA

-1232 AYDSNTHTAAQ
+1232 DYDSNAHTAAQ

-1283 GTEPAVSQIFTING
+1283 GTEPTVSQIFTLNG

-1343 TGTKLQLNGT
+1343 TGTKQQLNGT

-1379 INAATVNEA
+1379 INAATANEA

-1407 PGLYIKGGKKG
+1407 PGLYIKGGKKV

>member
-1 MCLTICGTYTPVK
+1 
-14 CPIEIIIIERTT
+14 
-26 NITFLTLTHTTMGK
+26 MGK

-100 LAMADSSSVV
+100 LAVADSSEVV
-110 TPVLPDQ
+110 SPVLPDQ

-125 IGNGGAGDAEEVVPD
+125 IGNGGAGDTDQVLPD
-140 TIPFAQLWKHNSWR
+140 TIPFAQLWKHNR
-154 STNEKAGST
+154 YIVYGGTEGTVEQK
-163 TQQSWEIICN
+163 SWEIIA
-173 RPTKLTFNYSCYNG
+173 RRETKLSF
-187 SYGTFQVTLNDST
+187 SYGTADDQWNFYTQIFIDDERVREMNGGTYNNTFSVTLTPGRHILTFKNECYGEVDST
-200 IISRG
+200 TYAFIS
-205 NWDSTEDRLYQIDL
+205 DIATEDAQ
-219 PAGRYVLKASYY
+219 
-231 TRYDNYYDPDGLNE
+231 T
-245 YCYARISGIATDD
+245 
-258 VQANATAYLSGLA
+258 NATAFVNALEG
-271 DYPALKQELQTA
+271 YPALKQELQTA
-283 LDNSSAAPD
+283 LDNSNAAPD

-304 NDVRTAVSYYPLI
+304 NDVRKAVSYYPLI

-358 AFDALETSI
+358 AFEALETSI
-367 AVQVS
+367 AVQVT
-372 SNQKIDDWAFNTD
+372 SNQSVDDWAFNTSL
-385 QRYTIDNMGYYLD
+385 RCTIDNMGYYLD

-409 EAQDAD
+409 QTEDAD
-415 VTNLVIPSTVRY
+415 VTDLVIPSTVRY
-427 NGVTYAVV
+427 DGVTYAVV

-450 TLPRTLRHINDYGL
+450 TLPRTLRHINDNGL

-479 ERMGNYIVNNCPQL
+479 ERMGNYIVYNCPQL

-506 GSLDNNRYY
+506 GSLGDDSYY
-515 DEYGNS
+515 EDGYRA
-521 TYHYLR
+521 YRHLR

-547 YNVLIGGDEGITVN
+547 YNVLIGGDEGVTVS

-570 GHVVVEEAGYL
+570 GHVVIEEAGYL

-612 SKALIDEIPSNA
+612 SKALIDEIPSYA
-624 FNGRW
+624 FNERW

-644 SYAFQNTS
+644 SYAFQRTS

-661 VETIENNAFGR
+661 VETIEENAFSQVR
-672 VKRLQEVHLPDNL
+672 QLQEVHLPDSL
-685 TALGGSAF
+685 TSLGRYAF
-693 EYCRNL
+693 EKCRSL
-699 RAVKIPSKIKVITW
+699 RTVKIPTKLKEIPW
-713 YAFRDC
+713 YAFDGC
-719 SSLQS
+719 KSLQS

-730 ITGFGNESFAGCDLR
+730 ITGIGDYSFRNCNLR
-745 EITLPKSTTA
+745 EITLPKSTTW
-755 VGNHAFEGN
+755 VGGYAFNGN
-764 ANLSKVT
+764 SNLSKVT
-771 FNEGLIY
+771 LNEGLIDIWAY
-778 IGESA
+778 A
-783 FQNTAIDTL
+783 FQDTAIDTL

-797 LRNIYNSAFAG
+797 LRNIYNAAFAG
-808 CRNLRQIYLNEGL
+808 CRNLRQINLNEGL
-821 TRIEMYALANNKA
+821 TRIEVYALANNKA

-843 EYCAGGAFDD
+843 EYCSQSAFDD

-858 TIEARSVMPPNTDN
+858 TIEARSVMPPNTDG
-872 GCPLTSADLTKAILY
+872 GCPLSSTDLTKAVLY

-893 AEYQLAT
+893 SEYQLAT
-900 GWNQFYTFRTSDFM
+900 GWNQFYNFRTSDFM

-942 TVTNNQITDSQGN
+942 TVTNNEITDSHDN

-975 FSMVLSPYAKYSYKQ
+975 FSMVLAPYAKYSYEGGGY
-990 NYYYN
+990 NYYN
-995 ENYRHLRPTSL
+995 DYRYLRPTSL

-1232 AYDSNTHTAAQ
+1232 DYDSNTHAAAQ

-1283 GTEPAVSQIFTING
+1283 GTEPTVSQIFTING

-1324 YTIGLSNQPDGQVT
+1324 YTIGLSNQPDGQIT

-1379 INAATVNEA
+1379 INAATANEA

-1407 PGLYIKGGKKG
+1407 PGLYIKGGKKV

>member
-1 MCLTICGTYTPVK
+1 
-14 CPIEIIIIERTT
+14 
-26 NITFLTLTHTTMGK
+26 MGK
-40 TNAKMCS
+40 TNAKMQG
-47 HKATQVLPLSKGTP
+47 HKAVHVLPLSKGTP

-100 LAMADSSSVV
+100 IAIADSSEVV
-110 TPVLPDQ
+110 SPVLPDQ
-117 GTTTPTDS
+117 GTTAPTDS
-125 IGNGGAGDAEEVVPD
+125 IGNGGAGDTEQVLPD
-140 TIPFAQLWKHNSWR
+140 TIPFAQLLMHNNWQ
-154 STNEKAGST
+154 STNEEAGTFSK
-163 TQQSWEIICN
+163 QSWEIICN
-173 RPTKLTFNYSCYNG
+173 RPTKLFFNYACNNG
-187 SYGTFQVTLNDST
+187 NYGTFQVTLNDST
-200 IISRG
+200 IINRG
-205 NWDSTEDRLYQIDL
+205 RWNSTEGEHYQIEL

-231 TRYDNYYDPDGLNE
+231 TYYENQNGN
-245 YCYARISGIATDD
+245 CYARISGIATDD
-258 VQANATAYLSGLA
+258 AQSNATAYLSGLV

-283 LDNSSAAPD
+283 IDNSSAAPD

-304 NDVRTAVSYYPLI
+304 NDVRKAVSYYPLI

-344 AIDVNTSTSANYLA
+344 AIDVNTSTSAEYLA
-358 AFDALETSI
+358 AFNALETSI

-372 SNQKIDDWAFNTD
+372 SNQSIDDWAFNTD
-385 QRYTIDNMGYYLD
+385 QRYIIDKMLYYLD
-398 QDHKVAACTGL
+398 QDHKVAACAGPQSTDI
-409 EAQDAD
+409 EIED
-415 VTNLVIPSTVRY
+415 LVIPSTVRY
-427 NGVTYAVV
+427 NDVTYAVV

-479 ERMGNYIVNNCPQL
+479 ERMGNDVVYNCPQL
-493 QRIKVNAEVPPTL
+493 RRIKVNAEVPPTL
-506 GSLDNNRYY
+506 GSLNHEYY
-515 DEYGNS
+515 Y
-521 TYHYLR
+521 YR
-527 IVIPRE
+527 ITIPRE
-533 SFHAYRLVNAWNTD
+533 SFHAYRLVNAWTNRT
-547 YNVLIGGDEGITVN
+547 VLIGGDEGITIN
-561 TGKIAAGDL
+561 TGKLAAGDL
-570 GHVVVEEAGYL
+570 GHVVVDEAGYL

-599 KIGQMTNLTELDL
+599 NITQMTNLTEVDL
-612 SKALIDEIPSNA
+612 SKALIDEIPSYA
-624 FNGRW
+624 FNERW

-644 SYAFQNTS
+644 TYAFQETS

-661 VETIENNAFGR
+661 VETIEEYAFSR
-672 VKRLQEVHLPDNL
+672 AKQLQEVHLPDSL
-685 TALGGSAF
+685 TSLGRYAF
-693 EYCRNL
+693 SSCRSL
-699 RAVKIPSKIKVITW
+699 RTVKIPTKLKEIPW
-713 YAFRDC
+713 YTFDGC
-719 SSLQS
+719 KSLQS

-730 ITGFGNESFAGCDLR
+730 ITGFGDYSFRNCDLR
-745 EITLPKSTTA
+745 EITLPKSTTW
-755 VGNHAFEGN
+755 VGGYAFNGN
-764 ANLSKVT
+764 SNLSKVT
-771 FNEGLIY
+771 LNEGLID
-778 IGESA
+778 IWAHA
-783 FQNTAIDTL
+783 FQDTAIDTL

-797 LRNIYNSAFAG
+797 LRNIYNAAFAG
-808 CRNLRQIYLNEGL
+808 CGNLRQINLNEGL
-821 TRIEMYALANNKA
+821 TRIEVYALANNKA

-843 EYCAGGAFDD
+843 EFCSQSAFDD

-858 TIEARSVMPPNTDN
+858 TIEARSVMPPNTDG
-872 GCPLTSADLTKAILY
+872 GCPLTGTDLTKAVLY

-975 FSMVLSPYAKYSYKQ
+975 FSMVLSPYAKYAYEQ

-995 ENYRHLRPTSL
+995 EGYRYLRPTCL

-1021 WNATNRWQFV
+1021 WNATERWQFV

-1046 STTSWVIRGHSGA
+1046 STTSWVIRSHSGA

-1064 NAAAVWQNLSADDVL
+1064 NTAAVWQNLSADDVL

-1092 DDKNGNYDAAQ
+1092 NDGNNYYEAAQ

-1232 AYDSNTHTAAQ
+1232 AYDSNAHAAAQ

-1283 GTEPAVSQIFTING
+1283 GTEPTVSQIFTING

-1308 NNGQALLGL
+1308 NNGQAQLGL

-1343 TGTKLQLNGT
+1343 TGTKQQLNGT

-1379 INAATVNEA
+1379 INAATTNEA

-1407 PGLYIKGGKKG
+1407 PGLYIKGGKKV

>member
-1 MCLTICGTYTPVK
+1 
-14 CPIEIIIIERTT
+14 
-26 NITFLTLTHTTMGK
+26 MGK

-61 AVGIASSSYF
+61 VVGIASSSYF

-86 MFCPVQVMASRAPR
+86 MFCPVQVIASRAPR

-110 TPVLPDQ
+110 TPVQPDQ

-125 IGNGGAGDAEEVVPD
+125 IGNGGAGDTEEVLPD

-292 DEALYNTLAATL
+292 DEAIYNTLAATL

-344 AIDVNTSTSANYLA
+344 AINVNTSTSADYLA
-358 AFDALETSI
+358 AFEALETSI

-372 SNQKIDDWAFNTD
+372 SNQKIDEWAINTD

-398 QDHKVAACTGL
+398 KEHKVAACTGL
-409 EAQDAD
+409 EARD
-415 VTNLVIPSTVRY
+415 VEIEDLVIPSTVRY
-427 NGVTYAVV
+427 NDVTYAVV

-479 ERMGNYIVNNCPQL
+479 ERMGNDVVYNCPQL
-493 QRIKVNAEVPPTL
+493 RRIKVNAEVPPTL
-506 GSLDNNRYY
+506 GSLNHEYY
-515 DEYGNS
+515 Y
-521 TYHYLR
+521 YR
-527 IVIPRE
+527 ITIPRE
-533 SFHAYRLVNAWNTD
+533 SFHAYRLVNAWTNRT
-547 YNVLIGGDEGITVN
+547 VLIGGDEGVTVS
-561 TGKIAAGDL
+561 TGKLAAGDL

-591 ELNADDWS
+591 ELNSDDWS

-624 FNGRW
+624 FNDRW

-644 SYAFQNTS
+644 TYAFASTS

-661 VETIENNAFGR
+661 VETIEQYAFNGAR
-672 VKRLQEVHLPDNL
+672 QLQEVHLPDSL
-685 TALGGSAF
+685 TSLGRYAF
-693 EYCRNL
+693 AGCRSL
-699 RAVKIPSKIKVITW
+699 RTVKIPTKLKEIPW
-713 YAFRDC
+713 YAFDGC
-719 SSLQS
+719 NSLQS

-730 ITGFGNESFAGCDLR
+730 ITGIGDYSFRNCNLR
-745 EITLPKSTTA
+745 EITLPKSTTW
-755 VGNHAFEGN
+755 VGGYAFNGN
-764 ANLSKVT
+764 SNLSKVT
-771 FNEGLIY
+771 LNEGLIDIWAY
-778 IGESA
+778 A
-783 FQNTAIDTL
+783 FQDTAIDTL

-797 LRNIYNSAFAG
+797 LRNIYNAAFAG
-808 CRNLRQIYLNEGL
+808 CRNLRQINLNEGL
-821 TRIEMYALANNKA
+821 TRIEQYALANNKA

-858 TIEARSVMPPNTDN
+858 TIEARSVMPPNTGS
-872 GCPLTSADLTKAILY
+872 GCPLTSADLTKAVLY

-928 RDELDPDYRPDIEL
+928 RDELAPDYRPDIEL

-975 FSMVLSPYAKYSYKQ
+975 FSMVLSPYAKYSYEQ

-995 ENYRHLRPTSL
+995 ESYRYLRPTSL

-1092 DDKNGNYDAAQ
+1092 NDKNGNYDAAQ

-1166 NSNNQNYEAYSPVDD
+1166 NSYNQNYEAYSPVDD

-1232 AYDSNTHTAAQ
+1232 AYDSNAHTAAQ

-1379 INAATVNEA
+1379 INAATTNEA

-1407 PGLYIKGGKKG
+1407 PGLYIKGGKKV

>member
-1 MCLTICGTYTPVK
+1 
-14 CPIEIIIIERTT
+14 
-26 NITFLTLTHTTMGK
+26 MGK
-40 TNAKMCS
+40 TNAKMQG
-47 HKATQVLPLSKGTP
+47 HKAVHVLPLSKGTP

-100 LAMADSSSVV
+100 IAIADSSEVV
-110 TPVLPDQ
+110 SPVLPDQGTTAPTDSIGNGGTVLPDQ

-125 IGNGGAGDAEEVVPD
+125 IDNGGTGDTEEVLPD
-140 TIPFAQLWKHNSWR
+140 TIPFAQLLIHNNWQ
-154 STNEKAGST
+154 STNIEDGST
-163 TQQSWEIICN
+163 TRQSWEIICN
-173 RPTKLTFNYSCYNG
+173 RPTKLTFNYACQNYNARG
-187 SYGTFQVTLNDST
+187 LFQVTLNDSV
-200 IISRG
+200 IISRSR
-205 NWDSTEDRLYQIDL
+205 WDSTDGEAYQIDL
-219 PAGRYVLKASYY
+219 PAGRYVLKASYSI
-231 TRYDNYYDPDGLNE
+231 NYYNE
-245 YCYARISGIATDD
+245 NCYARISGIATDD
-258 VQANATAYLSGLA
+258 AQANATAYLGALA

-283 LDNSSAAPD
+283 LDNSNAAPD

-304 NDVRTAVSYYPLI
+304 NDVRKAVSYYPLI

-344 AIDVNTSTSANYLA
+344 AINVNTSTSAEYLA
-358 AFDALETSI
+358 AFEALETSI
-367 AVQVS
+367 AVQVT
-372 SNQKIDDWAFNTD
+372 SNQKIDEWAINTD

-409 EAQDAD
+409 EVQDAD
-415 VTNLVIPSTVRY
+415 VTDLVIPSTVRY

-450 TLPRTLRHINDYGL
+450 TLPRTLRHINDNGL

-479 ERMGNYIVNNCPQL
+479 ERMGNYIVYNCPQL

-506 GSLDNNRYY
+506 GSLGDDSYY
-515 DEYGNS
+515 EDGYRA
-521 TYHYLR
+521 YRHLR

-533 SFHAYRLVNAWNTD
+533 SFHAYRLVSAWNTD

-591 ELNADDWS
+591 ELNSDDWS
-599 KIGQMTNLTELDL
+599 KIKQMTNLTELDL

-624 FNGRW
+624 FSGRW
-629 AIDKVVLPPT
+629 AIDKVLLPPT

-644 SYAFQNTS
+644 TYAFERTS

-661 VETIENNAFGR
+661 VETIEEYAFSR
-672 VKRLQEVHLPDNL
+672 AKQLQEVHLPDSL
-685 TALGGSAF
+685 TSLGRYAF
-693 EYCRNL
+693 SSCRSL
-699 RAVKIPSKIKVITW
+699 RTVKIPTKLKEIPW
-713 YAFRDC
+713 YTFDGC
-719 SSLQS
+719 KSLQS

-730 ITGFGNESFAGCDLR
+730 ITGFGDYSFRNCDLR
-745 EITLPKSTTA
+745 EITLPKSTTW
-755 VGNHAFEGN
+755 VGGYAFNGN
-764 ANLSKVT
+764 SNLSKVT
-771 FNEGLIY
+771 LNEGLID
-778 IGESA
+778 IWAHA
-783 FQNTAIDTL
+783 FQDTAIDTL

-797 LRNIYNSAFAG
+797 LRNIYNAAFAG
-808 CRNLRQIYLNEGL
+808 CGNLRQINLNEGL
-821 TRIEMYALANNKA
+821 TRIEVYALANNKA

-843 EYCAGGAFDD
+843 EFCSQSAFDD

-858 TIEARSVMPPNTDN
+858 TIEARSVMPPNTDG
-872 GCPLTSADLTKAILY
+872 GCPLTGTDLTKAVLY

-942 TVTNNQITDSQGN
+942 TVTNNQITDSQN
-955 TDYQHGNLT
+955 NSDYQHGNLT

-975 FSMVLSPYAKYSYKQ
+975 FSMVLSPYAKYSYER
-990 NYYYN
+990 NYYRDDYG
-995 ENYRHLRPTSL
+995 YLRPTSL

-1092 DDKNGNYDAAQ
+1092 NDKNGNYYAAQ

-1157 DFGAPFMVW
+1157 DFEAPFMVW

-1200 SITFLKDGRQTDRYA
+1200 NITFLKDGRQTDRYA

-1232 AYDSNTHTAAQ
+1232 AYDSNSHTAAQ

-1283 GTEPAVSQIFTING
+1283 GTEPTVSQIFTING

-1324 YTIGLSNQPDGQVT
+1324 YTIGLSNQPDGQIT

-1343 TGTKLQLNGT
+1343 TGTKQQLNGT

-1379 INAATVNEA
+1379 INAATTNEA

-1407 PGLYIKGGKKG
+1407 PGLYIKGGKKV